1 MEGDEFSLENG
12 RKINKSQIN
21 GEILKSKLSQNDKYQ
36 KIFSLFD
43 ANNDGKLDEKEVE
56 SFFEKMKSFASKGKS
71 SVFESGEAEDFL
83 KEFKD
88 AKGKSLSDNGV
99 KVGDLFGFVA
109 DISDVGFDPV
119 KKAQTLVNKGKMNG
133 NIYSSEEIKNIAT
146 TELSQDVQDAI
157 KMFQAQ
163 KDGQGSVSDFYNL
176 LKEKF
181 GSDEAASKVY
191 AKLREEELGAVL
203 LDKAKNFELTEKDY
217 WSEKANLA
225 KELYET
231 TGDEIYNSQ
240 AQEFENK
247 ANAVKGKTVTKQIQT
262 RVQTGFKNDKIADK
276 AVSVSATYK
285 TVTKN
290 VTEIIYPLM
299 DFDKTF
305 LEERGIKYNEDAV
318 ENYDRKKAETQT
330 LVEMN
335 NTLEEVKSQIAK
347 ATAYSDSARV
357 KAPNEPNYEL
367 SQGRSTEYMMDS
379 TRVDELESGV
389 YFVYKKLFGSD
400 ENINAALK
408 RIGVDSTVSST
419 GRMSNANQAGKA
431 LVKYLENNFKAAC
444 GDKSFEQYQK
454 ETTEAYKQ
462 AYGDKNSSDIANAFI
477 QSQQEGIQNVKTAV
491 SGVGMVVM
499 LAGQFVP
506 GGNVAT
512 GMIWGGL
519 ATATLGSSA
528 VSLSEATSKK
538 GGMTQEDKSEIIKEL
553 STSVALTA
561 TGMGI
566 GKVSSAMYG
575 QLILKN
581 CPMLAS
587 KILEIGADATLS
599 AVSTAVITGELD
611 LKGEGLSQLIPIL
624 TGLLKSKGSLK
635 TYLIDDFKAT
645 SAARANKKTLSEPTN
660 KKTQD
665 SNVQEIREQELS
677 SVKESSSKKINSDEP
692 QGAVKVQEKETPAKT
707 PEEVKQELTEVM
719 KSQGYNEWNIKHL
732 LNSGKAD
739 FDIVLDLVKNPII
752 RNLKLGVESLGKINK
767 DNVGFI
773 NHIIETK
780 YYKKLGC
787 NLDFVSQ
794 TLLSVTNKNTL
805 PFVNK
810 LIDDGV
816 INAETSSGIWKVLCC
831 VEDNNTSMKYLN
843 EFYDTEKSCFLS
855 HLKFSYDP
863 YKRDLFYS
871 HFGMI
876 TDKNVDFAI
885 DLLHSRNG
893 KISNGGID
901 DDYINIV
908 KSTYKQGYSFLD
920 SNDKHALL
928 AVISKLGDTDKA
940 LFKKHGFNIDTISK
954 TLSGVKPNVKISSA
968 QQREFLVKTLSNN
981 NAKANKVF
989 KEFDFAKYGTDGLP
1003 LKYSRKDFMNN
1014 VEDILKVLP
1023 TQDKVEIL
1031 SHYGIENDNF
1041 DGLLNN
1047 RPFKDLSGYSP
1058 EFKNAAKKVQS
1069 EIDKFTTKNEV
1080 DIPDKEVKEILDGL
1094 IKGLPEFTSIVGK
1107 QQHGTHAYSVDIHM
1121 LKVLQDAMNNPAY
1134 SKLSDKSKT
1143 VLKFAAILHDVGKA
1157 AGVVDSNHFRTSAN
1171 YMSSILDKFNLPTE
1185 MKHQI
1190 IDAVDNHHWFG
1201 DFNTDKLS
1209 AQDVAAKCR
1218 RAGDLDVYKIL
1229 AKADLA
1235 NVSSTFHYRVTGTS
1249 NKAEYDAFI
1258 DKKMSEV
1265 DVEIKKM
1272 NSNAPVV
1279 FDSKILNGG
1288 KKFPTK
1294 KVVKNGVEYNVRVLN
1309 LADLPEGMPLEKYG
1323 FVPGTTKENATFGV
1337 HFSDSLKESY
1347 DVIMSDSRRLAQ
1359 AHPIFSYMLL
1369 KWGHAGRISQE
1380 GLIFNVDNSN
1390 TVIACS
1396 VNSVSGF
1403 KKNLRE
1409 HSSPFFNDGSMVANE
1424 RAKISNLIREHL
1436 SENAGVKLSRDEY
1449 AELFDKY
1456 LKSKKYITQIKEDVK
1471 IGDKVIKANDL
1482 KTAIEKAQET
1492 LFTYNKSNEVDGSF
1506 DGNNEMTTVDP
1517 VPVGL
1522 YSTKFRI
1529 EDCSPELLKMAE
1541 EEGLPIILNPAKT
1554 KAWSVGDDVKPIVS
1568 DNPSGSA
1575 MSFSKVKSKLTSFF
1589 NKSSKI
1595 SKEDAESFLKQFTL
1609 KQVGSGRVVRRFDDD
1624 DIAYLVEYVQK
1635 YPKEVYSLA
1644 NELTL
1649 NEHGDSVPRFSFFSI
1664 SILAPVMN
1672 KHPKKVST
1680 LLGMTKENENGLV
1693 VPKYSAKEIENII
1706 LSKTYNKVI
1715 K

>member
-1 MEGDEFSLENG
+1 MAGDEFSLENG

-43 ANNDGKLDEKEVE
+43 ANNDGKLDDKEVE
-56 SFFEKMKSFASKGKS
+56 SFFEKMKSYASKGKS
-71 SVFESGEAEDFL
+71 SVFESGEAEEFL

-203 LDKAKNFELTEKDY
+203 LDKAKNFTLTEKDY

-240 AQEFENK
+240 AQEFENR

-262 RVQTGFKNDKIADK
+262 RVQTGFKNDKVADK
-276 AVSVSATYK
+276 AVSASATYK

-290 VTEIIYPLM
+290 VTETIYPLM

-305 LEERGIKYNEDAV
+305 LEERSVKYNEDAV

-408 RIGVDSTVSST
+408 RIGVDATVSST

-444 GDKSFEQYQK
+444 GDKTFEQHQK

-528 VSLSEATSKK
+528 VSLSEATTKK

-561 TGMGI
+561 TGMGV

-665 SNVQEIREQELS
+665 SDVQEIKEQELS
-677 SVKESSSKKINSDEP
+677 NVKESSSKKINSDEP
-692 QGAVKVQEKETPAKT
+692 QGALKVQEKETPAKT

-719 KSQGYNEWNIKHL
+719 KSQGYEEWNIKHL

-739 FDIVLDLVKNPII
+739 LNIVLDLVKNPKF
-752 RNLKLGVESLGKINK
+752 NKLKLMSVTLEKINK
-767 DNVGFI
+767 ENVEFI
-773 NHIIETK
+773 NKLIETK
-780 YYKKLGC
+780 YYKKLGK
-787 NLDFVSQ
+787 Q
-794 TLLSVTNKNTL
+794 TDYVTSTTLSVTNKNTISL
-805 PFVNK
+805 INK
-810 LIDDGV
+810 MVDDGTLT
-816 INAETSSGIWKVLCC
+816 A
-831 VEDNNTSMKYLN
+831 DNNTDIWKIVGTATNNNASMKYIS
-843 EFYDTEKSCFLS
+843 EFYDTEKDFFLS
-855 HLKFSYDP
+855 HMGFSVDYQLKELYA
-863 YKRDLFYS
+863 S
-871 HFGMI
+871 HFTNI

-885 DLLHSRNG
+885 ELLHSRRG
-893 KISNGGID
+893 KLNDSNL
-901 DDYINIV
+901 DDYINII
-908 KSTYKQGYSFLD
+908 KSIDKQGYSFLD
-920 SNDKHALL
+920 ANDKHTLL

-1014 VEDILKVLP
+1014 VEDILNDLP
-1023 TQDKVEIL
+1023 TQDRVEIL

-1047 RPFKDLSGYSP
+1047 RPFEDLSGYSP

-1157 AGVVDSNHFRTSAN
+1157 AGVVDSNHFRTSAI

-1209 AQDVAAKCR
+1209 AQDVAVKCR
-1218 RAGDLDVYKIL
+1218 RSGDLEVYKIL

-1294 KVVKNGVEYNVRVLN
+1294 KVVKDGVEYNVRVLN

-1323 FVPGTTKENATFGV
+1323 FVSGTTKENATFGV
-1337 HFSDSLKESY
+1337 HFSDSPRESY
-1347 DVIMSDSRRLAQ
+1347 DVITSDTRRLAQ
-1359 AHPIFSYMLL
+1359 GHPIFSYMLL

-1390 TVIACS
+1390 TVIASS

-1554 KAWSVGDDVKPIVS
+1554 KAWSVGNDVKPIVS

>member
-1 MEGDEFSLENG
+1 MAGDEFSLENG

-21 GEILKSKLSQNDKYQ
+21 GEVLKSKLSQNDKYQ

-43 ANNDGKLDEKEVE
+43 ANNDGKLDDKEVE
-56 SFFEKMKSFASKGKS
+56 SFFEKMKSYASKGKS
-71 SVFESGEAEDFL
+71 SVFENGEAEEFL

-217 WSEKANLA
+217 WNEKANLA

-240 AQEFENK
+240 AQEFENR

-262 RVQTGFKNDKIADK
+262 RVQTGFKNDKVADK

-290 VTEIIYPLM
+290 VTETIYPPM
-299 DFDKTF
+299 TF
-305 LEERGIKYNEDAV
+305 EDVFKEERGVAYNEDAV

-357 KAPNEPNYEL
+357 KTPNEPNYEL

-408 RIGVDSTVSST
+408 RIGVDATVSST

-444 GDKSFEQYQK
+444 GDKTFEQHQK

-561 TGMGI
+561 TGMGV

-635 TYLIDDFKAT
+635 TYLMDDFKAT
-645 SAARANKKTLSEPTN
+645 SAARANKKTLSEPRN

-665 SNVQEIREQELS
+665 SNVQEFKEHELS
-677 SVKESSSKKINSDEP
+677 SVKESSSQKINSDEP
-692 QGAVKVQEKETPAKT
+692 QGTVKVQEKETPAKT

-719 KSQGYNEWNIKHL
+719 KSQGYEEWNIQSL
-732 LNSGKAD
+732 INSDNPDLN
-739 FDIVLDLVKNPII
+739 IVLDLVKNPKF
-752 RNLKLGVESLGKINK
+752 NKLKLRSVTLEKINK
-767 DNVGFI
+767 ENVEFI
-773 NHIIETK
+773 NKLLETK
-780 YYKKLGC
+780 YYKKLGKHT
-787 NLDFVSQ
+787 DYVTS
-794 TLLSVTNKNTL
+794 TILSVTNKNTISFL
-805 PFVNK
+805 NK
-810 LIDDGV
+810 MVDDGTLT
-816 INAETSSGIWKVLCC
+816 A
-831 VEDNNTSMKYLN
+831 DNNTDIWKIVGTATNNKASMKYIR
-843 EFYDTEKSCFLS
+843 EFYDTEKDFFLS
-855 HLKFSYDP
+855 HMGFSVDYQLKELYA
-863 YKRDLFYS
+863 S
-871 HFGMI
+871 HFTHI

-885 DLLHSRNG
+885 ELLHSRRG
-893 KISNGGID
+893 KLNDSNL
-901 DDYINIV
+901 DDYINII
-908 KSTYKQGYSFLD
+908 KSTDKQGYSFLD
-920 SNDKHALL
+920 ANDKHMLL
-928 AVISKLGDTDKA
+928 SVIAKMSDTDKV
-940 LFKKHGFNIDTISK
+940 LLKKHGFNIDTISK

-968 QQREFLVKTLSNN
+968 QQREFLVTTLSNN

-1014 VEDILKVLP
+1014 VEDILKDLP
-1023 TQDKVEIL
+1023 TQDRVEIL

-1047 RPFKDLSGYSP
+1047 RPFEDLSGYSP
-1058 EFKNAAKKVQS
+1058 EFINAAKKVQS

-1107 QQHGTHAYSVDIHM
+1107 QQHRTHAYSVDIHM

-1218 RAGDLDVYKIL
+1218 RSGDLDVYKIL

-1309 LADLPEGMPLEKYG
+1309 LADLPDGMSLEKYG
-1323 FVPGTTKENATFGV
+1323 FVSGTTKENATFGV

-1359 AHPIFSYMLL
+1359 GHPIFSYMLL

-1390 TVIACS
+1390 TVIASS

-1456 LKSKKYITQIKEDVK
+1456 LKTKKHISQIKEDVK

-1482 KTAIEKAQET
+1482 KTAIEKAKET

-1680 LLGMTKENENGLV
+1680 LLRMTKENENGLV

>member
-1 MEGDEFSLENG
+1 MAGDEFSLENG

-56 SFFEKMKSFASKGKS
+56 SFFEKMKSYASKGKS
-71 SVFESGEAEDFL
+71 SVFESGEAEEFL

-163 KDGQGSVSDFYNL
+163 KDGQGNVSNFYNL

-203 LDKAKNFELTEKDY
+203 LDKAKNLELTEKDY

-225 KELYET
+225 KELYKT
-231 TGDEIYNSQ
+231 TGDEQYNSQ
-240 AQEFENK
+240 AQEFENR

-262 RVQTGFKNDKIADK
+262 RVQTGLKNDKVADK
-276 AVSVSATYK
+276 AVSASATYK

-290 VTEIIYPLM
+290 VTETIYPLM

-305 LEERGIKYNEDAV
+305 LEERGVKYNEDAV

-408 RIGVDSTVSST
+408 RIGVDATVSST

-444 GDKSFEQYQK
+444 GDKTFEQHQK

-599 AVSTAVITGELD
+599 AVSTSVITGELD

-665 SNVQEIREQELS
+665 SNVQEIKEQELS
-677 SVKESSSKKINSDEP
+677 SIKESSSKKINSDEP

-719 KSQGYNEWNIKHL
+719 KSQGYEEWNIQSL
-732 LNSGKAD
+732 INSDNPDLN
-739 FDIVLDLVKNPII
+739 IVLDLVKNPKF
-752 RNLKLGVESLGKINK
+752 NKLKLRSVTLEKINK
-767 DNVGFI
+767 ENVEFI
-773 NHIIETK
+773 NKLLETK
-780 YYKKLGC
+780 YYKKLGKHT
-787 NLDFVSQ
+787 DYVTS
-794 TLLSVTNKNTL
+794 TILSVTNKNTISFL
-805 PFVNK
+805 NK
-810 LIDDGV
+810 MVDDGTLT
-816 INAETSSGIWKVLCC
+816 A
-831 VEDNNTSMKYLN
+831 DNNTDIWKIVGTATNNKASMKYIR
-843 EFYDTEKSCFLS
+843 EFYDTEKDFFLS
-855 HLKFSYDP
+855 HMGFSVDYQLKELYA
-863 YKRDLFYS
+863 S
-871 HFGMI
+871 HFTHI

-885 DLLHSRNG
+885 ELLHSRRG
-893 KISNGGID
+893 KLNDSNL
-901 DDYINIV
+901 DDYINII
-908 KSTYKQGYSFLD
+908 KSTDKQGYSSLD

-928 AVISKLGDTDKA
+928 SVIAKMSDADKA
-940 LFKKHGFNIDTISK
+940 LLKKHGFNIDTISK

-1014 VEDILKVLP
+1014 VEDILNDLP
-1023 TQDKVEIL
+1023 TQDRVEIL

-1047 RPFKDLSGYSP
+1047 RPFEDLSGYSP
-1058 EFKNAAKKVQS
+1058 EFINAAKKVQS

-1107 QQHGTHAYSVDIHM
+1107 QQHRTHAYSVDIHM

-1218 RAGDLDVYKIL
+1218 RSGDLDVYKIL

-1258 DKKMSEV
+1258 DKRMSEV

-1294 KVVKNGVEYNVRVLN
+1294 KVVKDGVEYNVRVLN

-1323 FVPGTTKENATFGV
+1323 FVSGTTKENATFGV

-1359 AHPIFSYMLL
+1359 GHPIFSYMLL

-1390 TVIACS
+1390 TVIASS

-1409 HSSPFFNDGSMVANE
+1409 HSSPFFNDGSMVTNE
-1424 RAKISNLIREHL
+1424 RAKISNLIRKHL

-1575 MSFSKVKSKLTSFF
+1575 ISFSRVKSKLTSFF

>member
-1 MEGDEFSLENG
+1 MAGDEFSLENG

-43 ANNDGKLDEKEVE
+43 ANNDGKLDDKEVE

-71 SVFESGEAEDFL
+71 SVFESGEAEEFL

-203 LDKAKNFELTEKDY
+203 LDKAKNFDLTEKDY

-225 KELYET
+225 KELYKT
-231 TGDEIYNSQ
+231 TGDEQYNAQ
-240 AQEFENK
+240 AQEFERR
-247 ANAVKGKTVTKQIQT
+247 ANSVQGKTVTRQIRT
-262 RVQTGFKNDKIADK
+262 RVQTGFKNDKVADK

-290 VTEIIYPLM
+290 VTETIYPPM
-299 DFDKTF
+299 TF
-305 LEERGIKYNEDAV
+305 EDVFKEERGVAYNEDAV

-335 NTLEEVKSQIAK
+335 NTLEEVKSQIAQ

-357 KAPNEPNYEL
+357 KVPNEPNYEL

-408 RIGVDSTVSST
+408 RIGVDATVSST

-444 GDKSFEQYQK
+444 GDKTFEQHQK

-477 QSQQEGIQNVKTAV
+477 QSQQEGVQGVKTATNV
-491 SGVGMVVM
+491 AGMVLM
-499 LAGQFVP
+499 IAGQFVP

-512 GMIWGGL
+512 GMIWGGV
-519 ATATLGSSA
+519 ATAALGSSA
-528 VSLSEATSKK
+528 ISATEASTKQ
-538 GGMTQEDKSEIIKEL
+538 GGMTEEDKSEIIKEL
-553 STSVALTA
+553 STSIALTA
-561 TGMGI
+561 TGMGV

-581 CPMLAS
+581 CPMLAA
-587 KILEIGADATLS
+587 KVLEVGADATLS

-645 SAARANKKTLSEPTN
+645 SAARTNKKTLSEPAN

-665 SNVQEIREQELS
+665 SNVQEIKEQELS
-677 SVKESSSKKINSDEP
+677 SIKESSSKKINSDEP
-692 QGAVKVQEKETPAKT
+692 QGALKVQEKETPAKT

-719 KSQGYNEWNIKHL
+719 KSQGYEEWNIKHL

-739 FDIVLDLVKNPII
+739 FDIVLDLVKNPKF
-752 RNLKLGVESLGKINK
+752 NKLKLKSITLEKINK
-767 DNVGFI
+767 ENVEFI
-773 NHIIETK
+773 NKLIETK
-780 YYKKLGC
+780 YYKKLGKHT
-787 NLDFVSQ
+787 DYVTS
-794 TLLSVTNKNTL
+794 TILSVTNKNTISL
-805 PFVNK
+805 INK
-810 LIDDGV
+810 MVDDGTLT
-816 INAETSSGIWKVLCC
+816 A
-831 VEDNNTSMKYLN
+831 DNNTDIWKIVGTATNNNASMKYIS
-843 EFYDTEKSCFLS
+843 EFYDTEKDFFLS
-855 HLKFSYDP
+855 HMGFSVDYQLKELYA
-863 YKRDLFYS
+863 S
-871 HFGMI
+871 HFTNI

-885 DLLHSRNG
+885 ELLHSRRG
-893 KISNGGID
+893 KLNDSNL
-901 DDYINIV
+901 DDYINII
-908 KSTYKQGYSFLD
+908 KSIDKQGYSFLD
-920 SNDKHALL
+920 ANDKHTLL
-928 AVISKLGDTDKA
+928 SVIAKMSDTDKA
-940 LFKKHGFNIDTISK
+940 LLKTHGFNIDTISK

-968 QQREFLVKTLSNN
+968 QQREFLVTTLSNN

-1014 VEDILKVLP
+1014 VEDILNDLP
-1023 TQDKVEIL
+1023 TQDRVEIL

-1047 RPFKDLSGYSP
+1047 RPFEDLSGYSP

-1107 QQHGTHAYSVDIHM
+1107 QQHRTHAYSVDIHM

-1218 RAGDLDVYKIL
+1218 RSGDLEVYKIL

-1235 NVSSTFHYRVTGTS
+1235 NVSSTFHYRITGTS

-1294 KVVKNGVEYNVRVLN
+1294 KVVKDGVEYNVRVLN

-1323 FVPGTTKENATFGV
+1323 FVSGTTKENATFGV

-1359 AHPIFSYMLL
+1359 GHPIFSYMLL

-1390 TVIACS
+1390 TVIASS

-1449 AELFDKY
+1449 AEMFDKY

-1482 KTAIEKAQET
+1482 KAAIEKAQET

-1575 MSFSKVKSKLTSFF
+1575 KSFSKVKSKLTSFF

>member
-1 MEGDEFSLENG
+1 MAGDEFSLENG

-43 ANNDGKLDEKEVE
+43 ANNDGKLDDKEVE
-56 SFFEKMKSFASKGKS
+56 SFFEKMKSYASKGKS
-71 SVFESGEAEDFL
+71 SVFENGEAEEFL

-191 AKLREEELGAVL
+191 AKLCEEKLGASFL
-203 LDKAKNFELTEKDY
+203 YRAKNFELTEKDY

-225 KELYET
+225 KELYKT
-231 TGDEIYNSQ
+231 TGDEQYNAQ
-240 AQEFENK
+240 AQEFERR
-247 ANAVKGKTVTKQIQT
+247 ANSVQGKTVTRQIRT
-262 RVQTGFKNDKIADK
+262 RVQTGFKNDKVADK

-290 VTEIIYPLM
+290 VTETIYPLM

-305 LEERGIKYNEDAV
+305 LEERGVKYNEDAV

-444 GDKSFEQYQK
+444 GDKTFEQHQK

-477 QSQQEGIQNVKTAV
+477 QSQQEGVQGVKTATNV
-491 SGVGMVVM
+491 AGMVLM
-499 LAGQFVP
+499 IAGQFVP

-538 GGMTQEDKSEIIKEL
+538 GGMTEEDKSEIIKEL
-553 STSVALTA
+553 STSIALTA
-561 TGMGI
+561 TGMGV

-581 CPMLAS
+581 CPMLAA
-587 KILEIGADATLS
+587 KVLEVGADATLS

-665 SNVQEIREQELS
+665 SNVQEIKEQELS
-677 SVKESSSKKINSDEP
+677 SIKESSSKKINSDEP

-719 KSQGYNEWNIKHL
+719 KSQGYEEWNIKHL

-752 RNLKLGVESLGKINK
+752 RKLKLGVESLGKINK

-780 YYKKLGC
+780 YYKKLGKHT
-787 NLDFVSQ
+787 DYVTS
-794 TLLSVTNKNTL
+794 TILSVTNKNTISL
-805 PFVNK
+805 INK
-810 LIDDGV
+810 MVDDGTLT
-816 INAETSSGIWKVLCC
+816 A
-831 VEDNNTSMKYLN
+831 DNNTDIWKIVGTATNNNASMKYIS
-843 EFYDTEKSCFLS
+843 EFYDTEKDFFLS
-855 HLKFSYDP
+855 HMGFSVDYQLKELYA
-863 YKRDLFYS
+863 S
-871 HFGMI
+871 HFTNI

-885 DLLHSRNG
+885 ELLHSRRG
-893 KISNGGID
+893 KLNDSNL
-901 DDYINIV
+901 DDYINII
-908 KSTYKQGYSFLD
+908 KSTDKQGYSFLD
-920 SNDKHALL
+920 ANDKHTLL
-928 AVISKLGDTDKA
+928 SVIAKMSDTDKA
-940 LFKKHGFNIDTISK
+940 LLKKHGFNIDTISK

-968 QQREFLVKTLSNN
+968 QQREFLVTTLSNN

-1014 VEDILKVLP
+1014 VEDILNDLP
-1023 TQDKVEIL
+1023 TQDKAEIL

-1047 RPFKDLSGYSP
+1047 RPFEDLSGYSP

-1107 QQHGTHAYSVDIHM
+1107 QQHRTHAYSVDIHM

-1209 AQDVAAKCR
+1209 AQDVAVKCR
-1218 RAGDLDVYKIL
+1218 RSGDLEVYKIL

-1294 KVVKNGVEYNVRVLN
+1294 KVVKDGVEYNVRVLN

-1337 HFSDSLKESY
+1337 HFPDSLKESY

-1359 AHPIFSYMLL
+1359 GHPIFSYMLL

-1390 TVIACS
+1390 TVIASS

-1403 KKNLRE
+1403 KKNLRD

-1424 RAKISNLIREHL
+1424 RAKISTLIIEHL

-1456 LKSKKYITQIKEDVK
+1456 LKSKKYISQIKEDVK

-1664 SILAPVMN
+1664 SILALVMN

>member
-1 MEGDEFSLENG
+1 MAGDEFSLENG

-43 ANNDGKLDEKEVE
+43 ANNDGKLDDKEVE
-56 SFFEKMKSFASKGKS
+56 SFFEKMKSYASKGKS
-71 SVFESGEAEDFL
+71 SVFESGEAEEFL

-191 AKLREEELGAVL
+191 AKLCEEKLGASFL
-203 LDKAKNFELTEKDY
+203 YRAKNFELTEKDY

-225 KELYET
+225 KELYKT
-231 TGDEIYNSQ
+231 TGDEQYNAQ
-240 AQEFENK
+240 AQEFERR
-247 ANAVKGKTVTKQIQT
+247 ANSVQGKTVTRQIRT
-262 RVQTGFKNDKIADK
+262 RVQTGFKNDKVADK

-290 VTEIIYPLM
+290 VTETIYPLM

-305 LEERGIKYNEDAV
+305 LEERGVKYNEDAV

-444 GDKSFEQYQK
+444 GDKTFEQHQK

-477 QSQQEGIQNVKTAV
+477 QSQQEGVQGVKTATNV
-491 SGVGMVVM
+491 AGMVLM
-499 LAGQFVP
+499 IAGQFVP

-538 GGMTQEDKSEIIKEL
+538 GGMTEEDKSEIIKEL
-553 STSVALTA
+553 STSIALTA
-561 TGMGI
+561 TGMGV

-581 CPMLAS
+581 CPMLAA
-587 KILEIGADATLS
+587 KVLEVGADATLS

-645 SAARANKKTLSEPTN
+645 SAARTNKKTLSEPTN

-665 SNVQEIREQELS
+665 SKVQEIKEQELS

-719 KSQGYNEWNIKHL
+719 KSQGYEEWNIQSL
-732 LNSGKAD
+732 INSDNPDLN
-739 FDIVLDLVKNPII
+739 IVLDLVKNPKF
-752 RNLKLGVESLGKINK
+752 NKLKLRSVTLEKINK
-767 DNVGFI
+767 ENVEFI
-773 NHIIETK
+773 NKLLETK
-780 YYKKLGC
+780 YYKKLGKHT
-787 NLDFVSQ
+787 DYVTS
-794 TLLSVTNKNTL
+794 TILSVTNKNTISFL
-805 PFVNK
+805 NK
-810 LIDDGV
+810 MVDDGTLT
-816 INAETSSGIWKVLCC
+816 A
-831 VEDNNTSMKYLN
+831 DNNTDIWKIVGTATNNKASMKYIR
-843 EFYDTEKSCFLS
+843 EFYDTEKDFFLS
-855 HLKFSYDP
+855 HMGFSVDYQLKELYA
-863 YKRDLFYS
+863 S
-871 HFGMI
+871 HFTHI

-885 DLLHSRNG
+885 ELLHSRRG
-893 KISNGGID
+893 KLNDSNL
-901 DDYINIV
+901 DDYINII
-908 KSTYKQGYSFLD
+908 KSTDKQGYSFLD
-920 SNDKHALL
+920 ANDKHTLL
-928 AVISKLGDTDKA
+928 SVIAKMSDTDKA
-940 LFKKHGFNIDTISK
+940 LLKKHGFNIDTISK

-968 QQREFLVKTLSNN
+968 QQREFLVTTLSNN

-1014 VEDILKVLP
+1014 VEDILNDLP
-1023 TQDKVEIL
+1023 TQDKAEIL

-1047 RPFKDLSGYSP
+1047 RPFEDLSGYSP

-1171 YMSSILDKFNLPTE
+1171 YVSSILDKFNFPIE

-1218 RAGDLDVYKIL
+1218 RSGDLDVYKIL

-1235 NVSSTFHYRVTGTS
+1235 NVSSTFHYRITGTS

-1258 DKKMSEV
+1258 DKKMAEV

-1309 LADLPEGMPLEKYG
+1309 LADLPDGMPLEKYG
-1323 FVPGTTKENATFGV
+1323 FVSGTTKENATFGV

-1347 DVIMSDSRRLAQ
+1347 DVIMSDTRRLAQ
-1359 AHPIFSYMLL
+1359 GHPIFSYMLL

-1390 TVIACS
+1390 TVIASS

-1403 KKNLRE
+1403 KKNLRD

-1456 LKSKKYITQIKEDVK
+1456 LKSKKYISQIKEDVK

-1482 KTAIEKAQET
+1482 KTAIEKAKET

-1575 MSFSKVKSKLTSFF
+1575 ISFSKVKSKLTSFF

-1635 YPKEVYSLA
+1635 YPKEVYALA

>member
-1 MEGDEFSLENG
+1 MAGDEFSLENG

-21 GEILKSKLSQNDKYQ
+21 GEILKSNLSQNDKYQ

-43 ANNDGKLDEKEVE
+43 ANNDGKLDDKEVE

-71 SVFESGEAEDFL
+71 SVFENGEAEEFL

-217 WSEKANLA
+217 WNEKANLA

-240 AQEFENK
+240 AQEFENR

-262 RVQTGFKNDKIADK
+262 RVQTGFKNDKVADK
-276 AVSVSATYK
+276 AVSASATYK

-290 VTEIIYPLM
+290 VTETIYPLM

-305 LEERGIKYNEDAV
+305 LEERGVKYNEDAV

-335 NTLEEVKSQIAK
+335 NTLEEVKSQIAQ

-444 GDKSFEQYQK
+444 GDKTFEQHQK

-462 AYGDKNSSDIANAFI
+462 AYGDKNSTDIANAFI
-477 QSQQEGIQNVKTAV
+477 QSQQEGVQGVKTATNV
-491 SGVGMVVM
+491 AGMVLM
-499 LAGQFVP
+499 IAGQFVP

-645 SAARANKKTLSEPTN
+645 SAARTNKKTLSEPTN

-665 SNVQEIREQELS
+665 SNVQEIKEQELS

-692 QGAVKVQEKETPAKT
+692 QGALKVQEKETPAKT

-719 KSQGYNEWNIKHL
+719 KSQGYEEWNIQRL
-732 LNSGKAD
+732 INSDNPDLN
-739 FDIVLDLVKNPII
+739 IVLDLVKNPKF
-752 RNLKLGVESLGKINK
+752 NKLKLMSVTLEKINK
-767 DNVGFI
+767 ENVEFI
-773 NHIIETK
+773 NKLIETK
-780 YYKKLGC
+780 YYKKLGKHT
-787 NLDFVSQ
+787 DYVTS
-794 TLLSVTNKNTL
+794 TILSVTNKNTISL
-805 PFVNK
+805 INK
-810 LIDDGV
+810 MVDDGTLT
-816 INAETSSGIWKVLCC
+816 A
-831 VEDNNTSMKYLN
+831 DNNTDIWKIVGTATNNNASMKYIS
-843 EFYDTEKSCFLS
+843 EFYDTEKDFFLS
-855 HLKFSYDP
+855 HMGFSVDYQLKELYA
-863 YKRDLFYS
+863 S
-871 HFGMI
+871 HFTHI

-885 DLLHSRNG
+885 ELLHSRRG
-893 KISNGGID
+893 KLNDSNL
-901 DDYINIV
+901 DDYINII
-908 KSTYKQGYSFLD
+908 KSIDKQGYSFLD

-928 AVISKLGDTDKA
+928 AVISKLSDTDKA
-940 LFKKHGFNIDTISK
+940 LLKKHGFNIDTIFK

-1003 LKYSRKDFMNN
+1003 LKYSRNDFMNN
-1014 VEDILKVLP
+1014 VEDILNDLP
-1023 TQDKVEIL
+1023 TQDRVEIL

-1047 RPFKDLSGYSP
+1047 RPFEDLSGYSP

-1107 QQHGTHAYSVDIHM
+1107 QQHRTHAYSVDIHM

-1209 AQDVAAKCR
+1209 AQDVAVKCR
-1218 RAGDLDVYKIL
+1218 RSGDLEVYKIL

-1235 NVSSTFHYRVTGTS
+1235 NVSSTFHYRITGTS

-1294 KVVKNGVEYNVRVLN
+1294 KVVKDGVEYNVRVLN

-1323 FVPGTTKENATFGV
+1323 FVSGTTKENATFGV

-1359 AHPIFSYMLL
+1359 GHPIFSYMLL

-1390 TVIACS
+1390 TVIASS

>member
-1 MEGDEFSLENG
+1 MAGDEFSLENG

-43 ANNDGKLDEKEVE
+43 ANNDGKLDDKEVE

-71 SVFESGEAEDFL
+71 SVFESGEAEEFL

-217 WSEKANLA
+217 WNEKANLA

-240 AQEFENK
+240 SQEFENR

-262 RVQTGFKNDKIADK
+262 RVQTGFKNDKVADK
-276 AVSVSATYK
+276 AVSASATYK

-290 VTEIIYPLM
+290 VTETIYPLM

-305 LEERGIKYNEDAV
+305 LEERGVKYNEDAV

-347 ATAYSDSARV
+347 VTAYSDSARV
-357 KAPNEPNYEL
+357 KVPNEPNYEL

-408 RIGVDSTVSST
+408 RIGVDATVSST

-444 GDKSFEQYQK
+444 GDKTFEQHQK

-645 SAARANKKTLSEPTN
+645 SAARTNKKTLSEPTN

-665 SNVQEIREQELS
+665 SNVQEIKEQELS

-719 KSQGYNEWNIKHL
+719 KSQGYEEWNIKHL

-739 FDIVLDLVKNPII
+739 LNIVLDLVKNPKF
-752 RNLKLGVESLGKINK
+752 NKLKLMSVTLEKINK
-767 DNVGFI
+767 ENVEFI
-773 NHIIETK
+773 NKLIETK
-780 YYKKLGC
+780 YYKKLGKHT
-787 NLDFVSQ
+787 DYVTS
-794 TLLSVTNKNTL
+794 TILSVTNKNTISL
-805 PFVNK
+805 INK
-810 LIDDGV
+810 MVDDGTLT
-816 INAETSSGIWKVLCC
+816 A
-831 VEDNNTSMKYLN
+831 DNNTDIWKIVGTATNNNASMKYIS
-843 EFYDTEKSCFLS
+843 EFYDTEKDFFLS
-855 HLKFSYDP
+855 HMGFSVDYQLKELYA
-863 YKRDLFYS
+863 S
-871 HFGMI
+871 HFTNI

-885 DLLHSRNG
+885 ELLHSRHG
-893 KISNGGID
+893 KLNDSNL
-901 DDYINIV
+901 DDYINII
-908 KSTYKQGYSFLD
+908 KSIDKQGYSFLD
-920 SNDKHALL
+920 ANDKHTLL
-928 AVISKLGDTDKA
+928 SVIAKMSDTDKA
-940 LFKKHGFNIDTISK
+940 LLKTHGFNIDTISK
-954 TLSGVKPNVKISSA
+954 TLSGGKPNVKISSA
-968 QQREFLVKTLSNN
+968 QQREFLVTTLSNN

-1014 VEDILKVLP
+1014 VEDILNDLP
-1023 TQDKVEIL
+1023 TQDRVEIL

-1047 RPFKDLSGYSP
+1047 RPFEDLSGYSP

-1107 QQHGTHAYSVDIHM
+1107 QQHRTHAYSVDIHM
-1121 LKVLQDAMNNPAY
+1121 LKVLQDAMNSPAY

-1218 RAGDLDVYKIL
+1218 RSGDLDVYKIL

-1294 KVVKNGVEYNVRVLN
+1294 KVVKDSVEYNVRVLN

-1359 AHPIFSYMLL
+1359 GHPIFSYMLL

-1390 TVIACS
+1390 TVIASS

-1424 RAKISNLIREHL
+1424 RAKISNLIMEHL

-1482 KTAIEKAQET
+1482 KAAIEKAQET

-1575 MSFSKVKSKLTSFF
+1575 MSFSKVKSKLTSFV

-1595 SKEDAESFLKQFTL
+1595 SKEDAERFLKQFTL

>member
-1 MEGDEFSLENG
+1 MAGDEFSLENG

-43 ANNDGKLDEKEVE
+43 ANNDGKLDDKEVE
-56 SFFEKMKSFASKGKS
+56 SFFEKMKSYASKGKS
-71 SVFESGEAEDFL
+71 SVFESGEAEEFL

-176 LKEKF
+176 LKEKL
-181 GSDEAASKVY
+181 GSDESASKVY
-191 AKLREEELGAVL
+191 AKLCEEKLGASFL
-203 LDKAKNFELTEKDY
+203 YRAKNFELTEKDY
-217 WSEKANLA
+217 WAEKANLA
-225 KELYET
+225 KELYKT
-231 TGDEIYNSQ
+231 TGDEQYNAQ
-240 AQEFENK
+240 AQEFERR
-247 ANAVKGKTVTKQIQT
+247 ANSVQGKTVTRQIRT
-262 RVQTGFKNDKIADK
+262 RVQTGFKNDKVADK

-290 VTEIIYPLM
+290 VTETIYPPM
-299 DFDKTF
+299 TF
-305 LEERGIKYNEDAV
+305 EDVFKEERGIAYNEDAV

-335 NTLEEVKSQIAK
+335 NTLEEVKSQIAQ

-357 KAPNEPNYEL
+357 KSPNEPNYEL

-444 GDKSFEQYQK
+444 GDKTFEQHQK

-477 QSQQEGIQNVKTAV
+477 QSQQEGVQGVKTATNV
-491 SGVGMVVM
+491 AGMVLM
-499 LAGQFVP
+499 IAGQFVP

-561 TGMGI
+561 TGMGV

-635 TYLIDDFKAT
+635 TYLMDDFKAT
-645 SAARANKKTLSEPTN
+645 SAARANKKDLSEPTN

-665 SNVQEIREQELS
+665 SNVQEIKERELS

-719 KSQGYNEWNIKHL
+719 KSQGYEEWNIQSL
-732 LNSGKAD
+732 INSDNPDLN
-739 FDIVLDLVKNPII
+739 IVLDLVKNPKF
-752 RNLKLGVESLGKINK
+752 NKLKLRSVTLEKINK
-767 DNVGFI
+767 ENVEFI
-773 NHIIETK
+773 NKLLETK
-780 YYKKLGC
+780 YYKKLGKHT
-787 NLDFVSQ
+787 DYVTS
-794 TLLSVTNKNTL
+794 TILSVTNKNTISFL
-805 PFVNK
+805 NK
-810 LIDDGV
+810 MVDDGTLT
-816 INAETSSGIWKVLCC
+816 A
-831 VEDNNTSMKYLN
+831 DNNTDIWKIVGTATNNKASMKYIR
-843 EFYDTEKSCFLS
+843 EFYDTEKDFFLS
-855 HLKFSYDP
+855 HMGFSVDYQLKELYA
-863 YKRDLFYS
+863 S
-871 HFGMI
+871 HFTHI

-885 DLLHSRNG
+885 ELLHSRRG
-893 KISNGGID
+893 KLNDSNL
-901 DDYINIV
+901 DDYINII
-908 KSTYKQGYSFLD
+908 KSTDKQGYSFLD

-928 AVISKLGDTDKA
+928 AVISRMSDTDKV
-940 LFKKHGFNIDTISK
+940 LLKKHGFNIDTISK

-1003 LKYSRKDFMNN
+1003 LKYSRKDFMHN
-1014 VEDILKVLP
+1014 VEYILKDLP
-1023 TQDKVEIL
+1023 TQDRVEIL

-1047 RPFKDLSGYSP
+1047 RPFEDLSGYSP
-1058 EFKNAAKKVQS
+1058 EFINAAKKVQS

-1107 QQHGTHAYSVDIHM
+1107 QQHRTHAYSVDIHM

-1218 RAGDLDVYKIL
+1218 RSGDLDVYKIL

-1309 LADLPEGMPLEKYG
+1309 LADLPDGMPLEKYG
-1323 FVPGTTKENATFGV
+1323 FVSGTTKENATFGV

-1359 AHPIFSYMLL
+1359 GHPIFSYMLL
-1369 KWGHAGRISQE
+1369 KWGHAGRSFND
-1380 GLIFNVDNSN
+1380 GLIFDIDNSN
-1390 TVIACS
+1390 LVVAAPR
-1396 VNSVSGF
+1396 NSVTGF
-1403 KKNLRE
+1403 KKNLLEDSSSLFDE
-1409 HSSPFFNDGSMVANE
+1409 HYDTRVGVSYSIL
-1424 RAKISNLIREHL
+1424 KHL
-1436 SENAGVKLSRDEY
+1436 KENAGVSLTRDEY
-1449 AELFDKY
+1449 AVLFDKY
-1456 LKSKKYITQIKEDVK
+1456 LKTKKHFSQINKNIR
-1471 IGDKVIKANDL
+1471 IGDKVIKAEDL
-1482 KTAIEKAQET
+1482 KAAINDAQQS
-1492 LFTYNKSNEVDGSF
+1492 LFVNNKSNEIDGTYG
-1506 DGNNEMTTVDP
+1506 DNNELTTIDP
-1517 VPVGL
+1517 VPTGI
-1522 YSTKFRI
+1522 YSAKLRI
-1529 EDCSPELLKMAE
+1529 EDCSAELLKFAE
-1541 EEGLPIILNPAKT
+1541 EKGLPIILNPAK
-1554 KAWSVGDDVKPIVS
+1554 KEWVAGEAAKPI
-1568 DNPSGSA
+1568 NTGS
-1575 MSFSKVKSKLTSFF
+1575 
-1589 NKSSKI
+1589 SSKI
-1595 SKEDAESFLKQFTL
+1595 LPSFLTSSKVSEQDAIDFLKQFTI
-1609 KQVGSGRVVRRFDDD
+1609 KEVGTDHVVQRFPLDYKNL
-1624 DIAYLVEYVQK
+1624 IESVQK
-1635 YPKEVYSLA
+1635 YPNEVYSLA
-1644 NELTL
+1644 NEMVIVRNGNQT
-1649 NEHGDSVPRFSFFSI
+1649 PRFDGYDI
-1664 SILAPVMN
+1664 ELLAPNM
-1672 KHPKKVST
+1672 KKYPKRMEK
-1680 LLGMTKENENGLV
+1680 LLRMTKVDENGAV
-1693 VPKYSAKEIENII
+1693 VPKYSRSDINFIIKNPKLYKEALEG
-1706 LSKTYNKVI
+1706 KR
-1715 K
+1715 

>member
-1 MEGDEFSLENG
+1 MAGDEFSLENG

-43 ANNDGKLDEKEVE
+43 ANNDGKLDDKEVE

-71 SVFESGEAEDFL
+71 SVFESGEAEEFL

-191 AKLREEELGAVL
+191 AKLCEEKLGASFL
-203 LDKAKNFELTEKDY
+203 YRAKNFELTEKDY

-225 KELYET
+225 KELYKT
-231 TGDEIYNSQ
+231 TGDEQYNAQ
-240 AQEFENK
+240 AQEFERR
-247 ANAVKGKTVTKQIQT
+247 ANSVQGKTVTRQIRT
-262 RVQTGFKNDKIADK
+262 RVQTGFKNDKVADK

-290 VTEIIYPLM
+290 VTETIYPLM

-305 LEERGIKYNEDAV
+305 LEERGVKYNEDAV

-444 GDKSFEQYQK
+444 GDKTFEQHQK

-477 QSQQEGIQNVKTAV
+477 QSQQEGVQGVKTATNV
-491 SGVGMVVM
+491 AGMVLM
-499 LAGQFVP
+499 IAGQFVP

-538 GGMTQEDKSEIIKEL
+538 GGMTEEDKSEIIKEL
-553 STSVALTA
+553 STSIALTA
-561 TGMGI
+561 TGMGV

-581 CPMLAS
+581 CPMLAA
-587 KILEIGADATLS
+587 KVLEVGADATLS

-645 SAARANKKTLSEPTN
+645 SAARTNKKTLSEPTN

-665 SNVQEIREQELS
+665 SKVQEIKEQELS

-719 KSQGYNEWNIKHL
+719 KSQGYEEWNIQSL
-732 LNSGKAD
+732 INSDNPDLN
-739 FDIVLDLVKNPII
+739 IVLDLVKNPKF
-752 RNLKLGVESLGKINK
+752 NKLKLRSVTLEKINK
-767 DNVGFI
+767 ENVEFI
-773 NHIIETK
+773 NKLLETK
-780 YYKKLGC
+780 YYKKLGKHT
-787 NLDFVSQ
+787 DYVTS
-794 TLLSVTNKNTL
+794 TILSVTNKNTISFL
-805 PFVNK
+805 NK
-810 LIDDGV
+810 MVDDGTLT
-816 INAETSSGIWKVLCC
+816 A
-831 VEDNNTSMKYLN
+831 DNNTDIWKIVGTATNNKASMKYIR
-843 EFYDTEKSCFLS
+843 EFYDTEKDFFLS
-855 HLKFSYDP
+855 HMGFSVDYQLKELYA
-863 YKRDLFYS
+863 S
-871 HFGMI
+871 HFTHI

-885 DLLHSRNG
+885 ELLHSRRG
-893 KISNGGID
+893 KLNDSNL
-901 DDYINIV
+901 DDYINII
-908 KSTYKQGYSFLD
+908 KSTDKQGYSFLD
-920 SNDKHALL
+920 ANDKHTLL
-928 AVISKLGDTDKA
+928 SVIAKMSDTDKA
-940 LFKKHGFNIDTISK
+940 LLKKHGFNIDTISK

-968 QQREFLVKTLSNN
+968 QQREFLVTTLSNN

-1014 VEDILKVLP
+1014 VEDILNDLP
-1023 TQDKVEIL
+1023 TQDKAEIL

-1047 RPFKDLSGYSP
+1047 RPFEDLSGYSP

-1171 YMSSILDKFNLPTE
+1171 YVSSILDKFNFPIE

-1218 RAGDLDVYKIL
+1218 RSGDLDVYKIL

-1235 NVSSTFHYRVTGTS
+1235 NVSSTFHYRITGTS

-1258 DKKMSEV
+1258 DKKMAEV

-1309 LADLPEGMPLEKYG
+1309 LADLPDGMPLEKYG
-1323 FVPGTTKENATFGV
+1323 FVSGTTKENATFGV

-1347 DVIMSDSRRLAQ
+1347 DVIMSDTRRLAQ
-1359 AHPIFSYMLL
+1359 GHPIFSYMLL

-1390 TVIACS
+1390 TVIASS

-1403 KKNLRE
+1403 KKNLRD
-1409 HSSPFFNDGSMVANE
+1409 HSSPFFNDGYMVAKE

-1456 LKSKKYITQIKEDVK
+1456 LKSKKYITQIKEEVK

>member
-1 MEGDEFSLENG
+1 MAGDEFSLENG

-43 ANNDGKLDEKEVE
+43 ANNDGKLDDKEVE

-71 SVFESGEAEDFL
+71 SVFENGEAEEFL

-203 LDKAKNFELTEKDY
+203 LDKAKNFDLTEKDY

-231 TGDEIYNSQ
+231 TGDEQYNAQ
-240 AQEFENK
+240 AQEFERR
-247 ANAVKGKTVTKQIQT
+247 ANSVQGKTVTRQIRT

-290 VTEIIYPLM
+290 VTETIYPLM

-347 ATAYSDSARV
+347 VTAYSDSARV
-357 KAPNEPNYEL
+357 KVPNEPNYEL

-408 RIGVDSTVSST
+408 RIGVDATVSST

-444 GDKSFEQYQK
+444 GDKTFEQHQK

-491 SGVGMVVM
+491 SGVGMVLM
-499 LAGQFVP
+499 IAGQFVP

-561 TGMGI
+561 TGMGV

-665 SNVQEIREQELS
+665 SNVQEIKEQELS
-677 SVKESSSKKINSDEP
+677 SIKESSSKKINSDEP
-692 QGAVKVQEKETPAKT
+692 QGALKVQEKETPAKT

-719 KSQGYNEWNIKHL
+719 KSQGYEEWNIKHL

-739 FDIVLDLVKNPII
+739 LNIVLDLVKNPKF
-752 RNLKLGVESLGKINK
+752 NKLKLMSVTLEKINK
-767 DNVGFI
+767 ENVEFI
-773 NHIIETK
+773 NKLIETK
-780 YYKKLGC
+780 YYKKLGKHT
-787 NLDFVSQ
+787 DYVTS
-794 TLLSVTNKNTL
+794 TILSVTNKNTISL
-805 PFVNK
+805 INK
-810 LIDDGV
+810 MVDDGTLT
-816 INAETSSGIWKVLCC
+816 A
-831 VEDNNTSMKYLN
+831 DNNTDIWKIVGTATNNNASMKYIS
-843 EFYDTEKSCFLS
+843 EFYDTEKDFFLS
-855 HLKFSYDP
+855 HMGFSVDYQLKELYA
-863 YKRDLFYS
+863 S
-871 HFGMI
+871 HFTNI

-885 DLLHSRNG
+885 ELLHSRRG
-893 KISNGGID
+893 KLNDSNL
-901 DDYINIV
+901 DDYINII
-908 KSTYKQGYSFLD
+908 KSIDKQGYSFLD
-920 SNDKHALL
+920 ANDKHALL
-928 AVISKLGDTDKA
+928 AVISKLSDTDKA
-940 LFKKHGFNIDTISK
+940 LLKKHGFNIDTISK

-1014 VEDILKVLP
+1014 VEDILNDLP
-1023 TQDKVEIL
+1023 TQDRVEIL

-1047 RPFKDLSGYSP
+1047 RPFEDLSGYSP

-1218 RAGDLDVYKIL
+1218 RSGDLEVYKIL

-1294 KVVKNGVEYNVRVLN
+1294 KVVKDGVEYNVRVLN

-1337 HFSDSLKESY
+1337 HFSDSPRESY
-1347 DVIMSDSRRLAQ
+1347 DVITSDTRRLAQ
-1359 AHPIFSYMLL
+1359 GHPIFSYMLL

-1390 TVIACS
+1390 TVIASS

-1529 EDCSPELLKMAE
+1529 EDCSPELLKVAE

-1609 KQVGSGRVVRRFDDD
+1609 KHVGSGRVVRRFDDD

>member
-1 MEGDEFSLENG
+1 MAGDEFSLENG

-43 ANNDGKLDEKEVE
+43 ANNDGKLDDKEVE
-56 SFFEKMKSFASKGKS
+56 SFFEKMKSFASKGQS
-71 SVFESGEAEDFL
+71 SVFESGEAEEFL

-191 AKLREEELGAVL
+191 AKLCEEKLGASFL
-203 LDKAKNFELTEKDY
+203 YRAKNFELTEKDY

-240 AQEFENK
+240 AQEFENR
-247 ANAVKGKTVTKQIQT
+247 ANAVKGKTVTKQIRT
-262 RVQTGFKNDKIADK
+262 RVQTGFKNDKVADK

-290 VTEIIYPLM
+290 VTETIYPLM

-305 LEERGIKYNEDAV
+305 LEERGVKYNEDAV

-335 NTLEEVKSQIAK
+335 NTLEEVKSQIAQ

-444 GDKSFEQYQK
+444 GDKSFEQHQK

-561 TGMGI
+561 TGMGV

-581 CPMLAS
+581 CPMLAA
-587 KILEIGADATLS
+587 KVLEVGADATLS

-645 SAARANKKTLSEPTN
+645 SAARTNKKTLSEPTN

-665 SNVQEIREQELS
+665 SNVQEIKEQELS
-677 SVKESSSKKINSDEP
+677 SIKESSSKKINSEEP

-719 KSQGYNEWNIKHL
+719 KSQGYEEWNIKHL

-739 FDIVLDLVKNPII
+739 LNIVLDLVKNPKF
-752 RNLKLGVESLGKINK
+752 NKLKLMSVTLEKINK
-767 DNVGFI
+767 ENVEFI
-773 NHIIETK
+773 NKLIETK
-780 YYKKLGC
+780 YYKKLGKHT
-787 NLDFVSQ
+787 DYVTS
-794 TLLSVTNKNTL
+794 TILSVTNKNTISL
-805 PFVNK
+805 INK
-810 LIDDGV
+810 MVDDGTLT
-816 INAETSSGIWKVLCC
+816 A
-831 VEDNNTSMKYLN
+831 DNNTDIWKIVGTATNNNASMKYIS
-843 EFYDTEKSCFLS
+843 EFYDTEKDFFLS
-855 HLKFSYDP
+855 HMGFSVDYQLKELYA
-863 YKRDLFYS
+863 S
-871 HFGMI
+871 HFTNI

-885 DLLHSRNG
+885 ELLHSRRG
-893 KISNGGID
+893 KLNDSNL
-901 DDYINIV
+901 DDYINII
-908 KSTYKQGYSFLD
+908 KSIDKKGYSFLD
-920 SNDKHALL
+920 ANDKHALL
-928 AVISKLGDTDKA
+928 AVISKLSDTDKA
-940 LFKKHGFNIDTISK
+940 LLKKHGFNIDTISK

-968 QQREFLVKTLSNN
+968 QQREFLVTTLSNN

-1014 VEDILKVLP
+1014 VEDILNDLP
-1023 TQDKVEIL
+1023 TQDRVEIL

-1047 RPFKDLSGYSP
+1047 RPFEDLSGYSP

-1080 DIPDKEVKEILDGL
+1080 DVPDKEVKEILDGL

-1107 QQHGTHAYSVDIHM
+1107 QQHRTHAYSVDIHM

-1157 AGVVDSNHFRTSAN
+1157 AGVIDSNHFRTSAN

-1190 IDAVDNHHWFG
+1190 IDVVDNHHWFG

-1218 RAGDLDVYKIL
+1218 RSGDLEVYKIL

-1309 LADLPEGMPLEKYG
+1309 LADLPDGMPLEKYG
-1323 FVPGTTKENATFGV
+1323 FVSGTTKENATFGV

-1359 AHPIFSYMLL
+1359 GHPIFSYMLL

-1390 TVIACS
+1390 TVIASS

>member
-1 MEGDEFSLENG
+1 MAGDEFSLENG

-43 ANNDGKLDEKEVE
+43 ANNDGKLDDKEVE

-71 SVFESGEAEDFL
+71 SVFENGEAEEFL

-203 LDKAKNFELTEKDY
+203 LDKAKNFDLTEKDY

-231 TGDEIYNSQ
+231 TGDEQYNAQ
-240 AQEFENK
+240 AQEFERR
-247 ANAVKGKTVTKQIQT
+247 ANSVQGKTVTRQIQT
-262 RVQTGFKNDKIADK
+262 RVQTGFKNDKVADK
-276 AVSVSATYK
+276 AVSASATYK

-290 VTEIIYPLM
+290 VTETIYPLM

-305 LEERGIKYNEDAV
+305 LEERGAKYNEDAV

-335 NTLEEVKSQIAK
+335 NTLEEIKSQIAK

-408 RIGVDSTVSST
+408 RIGVDATVSST

-444 GDKSFEQYQK
+444 GDKTFEQHQK

-581 CPMLAS
+581 CPMLAA
-587 KILEIGADATLS
+587 KVLEVGADATLS

-645 SAARANKKTLSEPTN
+645 SAARTNKKTLSEPTN

-665 SNVQEIREQELS
+665 SNVQEIKEQELS
-677 SVKESSSKKINSDEP
+677 SIKESSSKKINSDEP

-719 KSQGYNEWNIKHL
+719 KSQGYEEWNIKHL

-739 FDIVLDLVKNPII
+739 LNIVLDLVKNPKF
-752 RNLKLGVESLGKINK
+752 NKLKLMSVTLEKINK
-767 DNVGFI
+767 ENVEFI
-773 NHIIETK
+773 NKLIETK
-780 YYKKLGC
+780 YYKKLGKHT
-787 NLDFVSQ
+787 DYVTS
-794 TLLSVTNKNTL
+794 TILSVTNKNTISL
-805 PFVNK
+805 INK
-810 LIDDGV
+810 MVDDGTLT
-816 INAETSSGIWKVLCC
+816 A
-831 VEDNNTSMKYLN
+831 DNNTDIWKIVGTATNNNASMKYIS
-843 EFYDTEKSCFLS
+843 EFYDTEKDFFLS
-855 HLKFSYDP
+855 HMGFSVDYQLKELYA
-863 YKRDLFYS
+863 S
-871 HFGMI
+871 HFTNI

-885 DLLHSRNG
+885 ELLHSRRG
-893 KISNGGID
+893 KLNDSNL
-901 DDYINIV
+901 DDYINII
-908 KSTYKQGYSFLD
+908 KSIDKQGYSFLD
-920 SNDKHALL
+920 ANDKHTLL
-928 AVISKLGDTDKA
+928 AVISKMSDTDKA
-940 LFKKHGFNIDTISK
+940 LLKKHGFNIDTISK

-1014 VEDILKVLP
+1014 VEDILNDLP
-1023 TQDKVEIL
+1023 TQDRVEIL

-1047 RPFKDLSGYSP
+1047 RPFEDLSGYSP

-1134 SKLSDKSKT
+1134 RKLSDKSKT

-1218 RAGDLDVYKIL
+1218 RSGDLEVYKIL

-1337 HFSDSLKESY
+1337 HFSDSPRESY
-1347 DVIMSDSRRLAQ
+1347 DVITSDTRRLAQ
-1359 AHPIFSYMLL
+1359 GHPIFSYMLL

-1390 TVIACS
+1390 TVIASS

-1409 HSSPFFNDGSMVANE
+1409 HSSPFFNDGSMVTNE
-1424 RAKISNLIREHL
+1424 RAKISNLIRKHL

>member
-1 MEGDEFSLENG
+1 MAGDEFSLENG

-43 ANNDGKLDEKEVE
+43 VNNDGKLDDKEVE
-56 SFFEKMKSFASKGKS
+56 SFFEKMKSYASKGKS
-71 SVFESGEAEDFL
+71 SVFENGEAEEFL

-163 KDGQGSVSDFYNL
+163 KDGQGNVSNFYNL

-240 AQEFENK
+240 AQEFENR

-262 RVQTGFKNDKIADK
+262 RVQTGLKNDKVADK
-276 AVSVSATYK
+276 AVSASATYK

-290 VTEIIYPLM
+290 VTETIYPLM

-305 LEERGIKYNEDAV
+305 LEERGVKYNEDAV

-408 RIGVDSTVSST
+408 RIGVDATVSST

-444 GDKSFEQYQK
+444 GDKTFEQHQK

-561 TGMGI
+561 TGMGV

-635 TYLIDDFKAT
+635 TYLMDDFKAT
-645 SAARANKKTLSEPTN
+645 SAARTNKKDLSEPTN

-665 SNVQEIREQELS
+665 SDVQEIKEQELS
-677 SVKESSSKKINSDEP
+677 NVNESSSKKINLDEP
-692 QGAVKVQEKETPAKT
+692 QEALKVQEKETPAKT
-707 PEEVKQELTEVM
+707 LEEVKQELAEVM
-719 KSQGYNEWNIKHL
+719 KSQGYEEWNIKHL

-752 RNLKLGVESLGKINK
+752 RKLKLGVESLGKINK

-794 TLLSVTNKNTL
+794 TILSVTNKNTL

-816 INAETSSGIWKVLCC
+816 INAETSSGIWKVLCY
-831 VEDNNTSMKYLN
+831 VKDNNTSMKYLN

-855 HLKFSYDP
+855 HLEFSYDP

-885 DLLHSRNG
+885 ELLHSRCG
-893 KISNGGID
+893 KLNDSNL
-901 DDYINIV
+901 DDYINII
-908 KSTYKQGYSFLD
+908 KSIDKQGYSFLD
-920 SNDKHALL
+920 ANDKHTLL
-928 AVISKLGDTDKA
+928 SVIAKMSDTDKV
-940 LFKKHGFNIDTISK
+940 LLKKHGFNIDTISK

-1014 VEDILKVLP
+1014 VEDILNDLP
-1023 TQDKVEIL
+1023 TQDRVEIL

-1047 RPFKDLSGYSP
+1047 RPFEDLSGYSP

-1218 RAGDLDVYKIL
+1218 RSGDLEVYKIL

-1309 LADLPEGMPLEKYG
+1309 LADLPDGMSLEKYG
-1323 FVPGTTKENATFGV
+1323 FVSGTTKENATFGV

-1359 AHPIFSYMLL
+1359 GHPIFSYMLL
-1369 KWGHAGRISQE
+1369 KWGHAGRSFND
-1380 GLIFNVDNSN
+1380 GLIFDIDNSN
-1390 TVIACS
+1390 LVVAAPK
-1396 VNSVSGF
+1396 NSVTGF
-1403 KKNLRE
+1403 KKNLLEDSSSLFDE
-1409 HSSPFFNDGSMVANE
+1409 HYDTRVGVSYSIL
-1424 RAKISNLIREHL
+1424 KHL
-1436 SENAGVKLSRDEY
+1436 KENAGVSLTRDEY
-1449 AELFDKY
+1449 AVLFDKY
-1456 LKSKKYITQIKEDVK
+1456 LKTKKHFSQLNKNIR
-1471 IGDKVIKANDL
+1471 IGDKVIKAEDL
-1482 KTAIEKAQET
+1482 KAAINDAQQS
-1492 LFTYNKSNEVDGSF
+1492 LFVNNKSNEIDGTYG
-1506 DGNNEMTTVDP
+1506 DNNELTTIDP
-1517 VPVGL
+1517 VPTGI
-1522 YSTKFRI
+1522 YSAKLRI
-1529 EDCSPELLKMAE
+1529 EDCSAELLKFAE
-1541 EEGLPIILNPAKT
+1541 EKGLPIILNPAK
-1554 KAWSVGDDVKPIVS
+1554 KEWVAGEAAKPI
-1568 DNPSGSA
+1568 NTGS
-1575 MSFSKVKSKLTSFF
+1575 
-1589 NKSSKI
+1589 SSKI
-1595 SKEDAESFLKQFTL
+1595 LPSFLTSSKVSEQDAIDFLKQFTI
-1609 KQVGSGRVVRRFDDD
+1609 KEVGTDHVVQRFPLDYKNL
-1624 DIAYLVEYVQK
+1624 IESVQK
-1635 YPKEVYSLA
+1635 YPNEVYSLA
-1644 NELTL
+1644 NEMVIVRNGNQT
-1649 NEHGDSVPRFSFFSI
+1649 PRFDGYDI
-1664 SILAPVMN
+1664 ELLAPNM
-1672 KHPKKVST
+1672 KKYPKRMEK
-1680 LLGMTKENENGLV
+1680 LLRMTKVDENGAV
-1693 VPKYSAKEIENII
+1693 VPKYSRSDINFIIKNPKLYKEALEG
-1706 LSKTYNKVI
+1706 KR
-1715 K
+1715 

>member
-1 MEGDEFSLENG
+1 MAGDEFSLENG

-43 ANNDGKLDEKEVE
+43 ANNDGKLDDKEVE
-56 SFFEKMKSFASKGKS
+56 SFFEKMKSYASKGKS
-71 SVFESGEAEDFL
+71 SVFESGEAEEFL

-109 DISDVGFDPV
+109 DISDVSFDPV

-133 NIYSSEEIKNIAT
+133 NIYSSEEIRNIAT

-203 LDKAKNFELTEKDY
+203 LDKAKNFDLTEKDY

-240 AQEFENK
+240 AQEFERR
-247 ANAVKGKTVTKQIQT
+247 ANSVQGKTVTRQIRT
-262 RVQTGFKNDKIADK
+262 RVQTGFKNDKVADK

-290 VTEIIYPLM
+290 VTETIYPPM
-299 DFDKTF
+299 TF
-305 LEERGIKYNEDAV
+305 EDLFKEERGVAYNEDAV

-335 NTLEEVKSQIAK
+335 NTLEEVKSQISK

-408 RIGVDSTVSST
+408 RIGVDATVSST

-444 GDKSFEQYQK
+444 GDKTFEQHQK

-477 QSQQEGIQNVKTAV
+477 QSQQEGVQGVKTATNV
-491 SGVGMVVM
+491 AGMVLM
-499 LAGQFVP
+499 IAGQFVP

-512 GMIWGGL
+512 GMIWGGV
-519 ATATLGSSA
+519 ATAALGSSA
-528 VSLSEATSKK
+528 ISATEASTKQ
-538 GGMTQEDKSEIIKEL
+538 GGMTEEDKSEIIKEL
-553 STSVALTA
+553 STSIALTA
-561 TGMGI
+561 TGMGV

-581 CPMLAS
+581 CPMLAA
-587 KILEIGADATLS
+587 KVLEVGADATLS

-611 LKGEGLSQLIPIL
+611 LKGEGLNQLIPIL

-665 SNVQEIREQELS
+665 SNVQEIKEQELS
-677 SVKESSSKKINSDEP
+677 RVKESSSKKINSDEP
-692 QGAVKVQEKETPAKT
+692 QGVVKVQEKETPAKT

-719 KSQGYNEWNIKHL
+719 KSQGYEEWNIKHL

-752 RNLKLGVESLGKINK
+752 RKLKLSAESLGKINK
-767 DNVGFI
+767 DNVEFI
-773 NHIIETK
+773 NKLVEAK
-780 YYKKLGC
+780 YYKKLGQST
-787 NLDFVSQ
+787 DFVTS
-794 TLLSVTNKNTL
+794 TLLSVTNKNTI
-805 PFVNK
+805 PFLKKMV
-810 LIDDGV
+810 DDGV
-816 INAETSSGIWKVLCC
+816 LDANNNSDIWKILGSAKN
-831 VEDNNTSMKYLN
+831 DKARMKYVN
-843 EFYDTEKSCFLS
+843 ELYTSEKDFFLS
-855 HLKFSYDP
+855 HMGFSVDYQLKELYISQFT
-863 YKRDLFYS
+863 
-871 HFGMI
+871 HI

-885 DLLHSRNG
+885 ELLHSRRG
-893 KISNGGID
+893 KLNDSNL
-901 DDYINIV
+901 DDYINV
-908 KSTYKQGYSFLD
+908 LKLTDKKGYGLLNAD
-920 SNDKHALL
+920 EKNALL
-928 AVISKLGDTDKA
+928 ATIEKLSDADKA
-940 LFKKHGFNIDTISK
+940 LLKKHGFNIDTISK
-954 TLSGVKPNVKISSA
+954 TLLGVKPNVKISSA

-1014 VEDILKVLP
+1014 VEDILKDLP
-1023 TQDKVEIL
+1023 TQERVEIL

-1047 RPFKDLSGYSP
+1047 RPFEDLSGYSP

-1157 AGVVDSNHFRTSAN
+1157 TGVVDPNHFRTSAN

-1190 IDAVDNHHWFG
+1190 IDVVDNHHWFG

-1218 RAGDLDVYKIL
+1218 RSGDLEVYKIL

-1235 NVSSTFHYRVTGTS
+1235 NVSSTFHYRITGTS

-1294 KVVKNGVEYNVRVLN
+1294 KVVKDGVEYNVRVLN
-1309 LADLPEGMPLEKYG
+1309 LADLPDGMPLEKYG
-1323 FVPGTTKENATFGV
+1323 FVSGTTKENATFGV

-1347 DVIMSDSRRLAQ
+1347 DVITSDARRLTQ
-1359 AHPIFSYMLL
+1359 LHPIFSFMYL
-1369 KWGHAGRISQE
+1369 KFGHAGRSFND
-1380 GLIFNVDNSN
+1380 GLIFDIDNSN
-1390 TVIACS
+1390 LVVAAPK
-1396 VNSVSGF
+1396 NSVTGF
-1403 KKNLRE
+1403 KKNLLEDSSSLFDE
-1409 HSSPFFNDGSMVANE
+1409 HYDTRVGVSY
-1424 RAKISNLIREHL
+1424 LIRKHL
-1436 SENAGVKLSRDEY
+1436 SENAGVTLTRDEY
-1449 AELFDKY
+1449 AVLFDKY
-1456 LKSKKYITQIKEDVK
+1456 LKSKKHFSQLNHNIR
-1471 IGDKVIKANDL
+1471 IGDKVIKAEDL
-1482 KTAIEKAQET
+1482 KAAINDAQQS
-1492 LFTYNKSNEVDGSF
+1492 LFVNNKSNEIDGTYG
-1506 DGNNEMTTVDP
+1506 DNNELTTIDP
-1517 VPVGL
+1517 VPTGL
-1522 YSTKFRI
+1522 YSTKARI
-1529 EDCSPELLKMAE
+1529 EDCSSELLKLAE
-1541 EEGLPIILNPAKT
+1541 EKGLPIILNPAK
-1554 KAWSVGDDVKPIVS
+1554 KEWVAGEAAKPI
-1568 DNPSGSA
+1568 NTGS
-1575 MSFSKVKSKLTSFF
+1575 
-1589 NKSSKI
+1589 SSKI
-1595 SKEDAESFLKQFTL
+1595 LPSFLTSSKVSEQDAIDFLKQFTL
-1609 KQVGSGRVVRRFDDD
+1609 KEVGTERVVQRFPVDDKNL
-1624 DIAYLVEYVQK
+1624 IESVQK
-1635 YPKEVYSLA
+1635 YPNEVYSLA
-1644 NELTL
+1644 NEMVIDRNGNQT
-1649 NEHGDSVPRFSFFSI
+1649 PRFNGYDI
-1664 SILAPVMN
+1664 ELLAPNM
-1672 KHPKKVST
+1672 KKYPKRMAK
-1680 LLGMTKENENGLV
+1680 LLSMTKVDENGRT
-1693 VPKYSAKEIENII
+1693 VPKYNYADINFII
-1706 LSKTYNKVI
+1706 KNPKLYQEALEGKR
-1715 K
+1715 

>member
-1 MEGDEFSLENG
+1 MAGDEFSLENG

-56 SFFEKMKSFASKGKS
+56 SFFEKMKSYASKGKS
-71 SVFESGEAEDFL
+71 SVFESGEAEEFL

-217 WSEKANLA
+217 WNEKANLA

-240 AQEFENK
+240 AQEFENR

-262 RVQTGFKNDKIADK
+262 RVQTGFKNDKVADK

-290 VTEIIYPLM
+290 VTETIYPLM

-305 LEERGIKYNEDAV
+305 LEARGVKYNEDAV

-408 RIGVDSTVSST
+408 RIGVDATVSST

-444 GDKSFEQYQK
+444 GDKTFEQHQK

-491 SGVGMVVM
+491 SGVGMVLM
-499 LAGQFVP
+499 IAGQFVP

-665 SNVQEIREQELS
+665 SDVQEIKEQELS

-692 QGAVKVQEKETPAKT
+692 QGALKVQEKETPAKT
-707 PEEVKQELTEVM
+707 PEEVKQKLTEVM
-719 KSQGYNEWNIKHL
+719 KSQGYEEWNIKHL

-739 FDIVLDLVKNPII
+739 LNIVLDLVKNPKF
-752 RNLKLGVESLGKINK
+752 NKLKLMSVTLEKINK
-767 DNVGFI
+767 ENVEFI
-773 NHIIETK
+773 NKLIETK
-780 YYKKLGC
+780 YYKKLGKHT
-787 NLDFVSQ
+787 DYVTS
-794 TLLSVTNKNTL
+794 TILSVTNKNTISL
-805 PFVNK
+805 INK
-810 LIDDGV
+810 MVDDGTLT
-816 INAETSSGIWKVLCC
+816 A
-831 VEDNNTSMKYLN
+831 DNNTDIWKIVGTATNNNASMKYIS
-843 EFYDTEKSCFLS
+843 EFYDTEKDFFLS
-855 HLKFSYDP
+855 HMGFSVDYQLKELYA
-863 YKRDLFYS
+863 S
-871 HFGMI
+871 HFTNI

-885 DLLHSRNG
+885 ELLHSRRG
-893 KISNGGID
+893 KLNDSNL
-901 DDYINIV
+901 DDYINII
-908 KSTYKQGYSFLD
+908 KSIDKQGYSFLD
-920 SNDKHALL
+920 ANDKHTLL
-928 AVISKLGDTDKA
+928 AVISKMSDTDKA
-940 LFKKHGFNIDTISK
+940 LLKKHGFNIDTISK
-954 TLSGVKPNVKISSA
+954 NLSGVKPNVKISSA

-1014 VEDILKVLP
+1014 VEDILKDLP

-1047 RPFKDLSGYSP
+1047 RPFEDLSGYSP
-1058 EFKNAAKKVQS
+1058 EFINAAKKVQS

-1107 QQHGTHAYSVDIHM
+1107 QQHRTHAYSVDIHM

-1218 RAGDLDVYKIL
+1218 RSGDLDVYKIL

-1235 NVSSTFHYRVTGTS
+1235 NVSSTFHYRITGTS

-1294 KVVKNGVEYNVRVLN
+1294 KVVKDGVEYNVRVLN

-1323 FVPGTTKENATFGV
+1323 FVSGTTKENATFGV

-1359 AHPIFSYMLL
+1359 GHPIFSYMLL

-1390 TVIACS
+1390 TVIASS

-1424 RAKISNLIREHL
+1424 RAKISTLIIEHL

-1456 LKSKKYITQIKEDVK
+1456 LKSKKHISQIKEDVK

>member
-1 MEGDEFSLENG
+1 MAGDEFSLENG

-56 SFFEKMKSFASKGKS
+56 SFFEKMKSYASKGKS
-71 SVFESGEAEDFL
+71 SVFESGEAEEFL

-109 DISDVGFDPV
+109 DISDAGFDPV
-119 KKAQTLVNKGKMNG
+119 KKAQTLVNNGKMNG
-133 NIYSSEEIKNIAT
+133 NIYSSEELKDIAT

-176 LKEKF
+176 LKEKL
-181 GSDEAASKVY
+181 GSDESASKVY
-191 AKLREEELGAVL
+191 AKLCEEKLGASFL
-203 LDKAKNFELTEKDY
+203 YRAKNFELTEKDY
-217 WSEKANLA
+217 WAEKANLS
-225 KELYET
+225 KELYKT
-231 TGDEIYNSQ
+231 TGDEQYNTQ
-240 AQEFENK
+240 AQEFERR
-247 ANAVKGKTVTKQIQT
+247 ANSVQGKTVTRQIRT
-262 RVQTGFKNDKIADK
+262 RVQTGFKNDKVADK
-276 AVSVSATYK
+276 AVSASATYK

-290 VTEIIYPLM
+290 VTETIYPPM
-299 DFDKTF
+299 TF
-305 LEERGIKYNEDAV
+305 EDVFKEERGVAYNEDAV

-408 RIGVDSTVSST
+408 RIGVDATVSST

-444 GDKSFEQYQK
+444 GDKTFEQHQK

-553 STSVALTA
+553 STSIALTA
-561 TGMGI
+561 TGMGV

-635 TYLIDDFKAT
+635 TYLMDDFKAT
-645 SAARANKKTLSEPTN
+645 SAARTNKKTLSEPTN

-665 SNVQEIREQELS
+665 SNVQEIKEQELS

-692 QGAVKVQEKETPAKT
+692 QGTVKVQEKETPAKT

-719 KSQGYNEWNIKHL
+719 KSQGYEEWNIKHL

-752 RNLKLGVESLGKINK
+752 RKLKLGVESLGKINK

-773 NHIIETK
+773 NHILETK

-794 TLLSVTNKNTL
+794 TILSITNKNTISFL
-805 PFVNK
+805 NK
-810 LIDDGV
+810 MVDDGTL
-816 INAETSSGIWKVLCC
+816 NAENNSDIWKIVGTAT
-831 VEDNNTSMKYLN
+831 NNKVSMKYISD
-843 EFYDTEKSCFLS
+843 FYDTEKDFFLS
-855 HLKFSYDP
+855 HMGFSVDYQLKELYA
-863 YKRDLFYS
+863 S
-871 HFGMI
+871 HFTHI

-885 DLLHSRNG
+885 ELLHSRRG
-893 KISNGGID
+893 KLNDSNL
-901 DDYINIV
+901 DDYINII
-908 KSTYKQGYSFLD
+908 KLTDKQGYSSLD

-928 AVISKLGDTDKA
+928 VVISKLGDTDKA

-1014 VEDILKVLP
+1014 VEDILKDLP
-1023 TQDKVEIL
+1023 TQDRVEIL

-1047 RPFKDLSGYSP
+1047 RPFEDLSGYSP

-1157 AGVVDSNHFRTSAN
+1157 TGVVDPNHFRTSAN

-1218 RAGDLDVYKIL
+1218 RSGDLEVYKIL

-1235 NVSSTFHYRVTGTS
+1235 NVSSTFHYRITGTS

-1309 LADLPEGMPLEKYG
+1309 LADLPDGMPLEKYG
-1323 FVPGTTKENATFGV
+1323 FAPGTTKENATFGV
-1337 HFSDSLKESY
+1337 HFSASPKESY
-1347 DVIMSDSRRLAQ
+1347 DVITSDARRLTQ
-1359 AHPIFSYMLL
+1359 QHPIFSFMYL
-1369 KWGHAGRISQE
+1369 KFGHAGRSFND
-1380 GLIFNVDNSN
+1380 GLIFDIDNSN
-1390 TVIACS
+1390 LVVAAPR
-1396 VNSVSGF
+1396 NSVTGF
-1403 KKNLRE
+1403 KKNLLEDSSSLFDE
-1409 HSSPFFNDGSMVANE
+1409 HYDTRVGVSYSIL
-1424 RAKISNLIREHL
+1424 KHL
-1436 SENAGVKLSRDEY
+1436 KENAGVSLTRDEY
-1449 AELFDKY
+1449 AVLFDKY
-1456 LKSKKYITQIKEDVK
+1456 LKTKKHFSQLNKNIR
-1471 IGDKVIKANDL
+1471 IGDKVIKAEDL
-1482 KTAIEKAQET
+1482 KAAINDAQQS
-1492 LFTYNKSNEVDGSF
+1492 LFVNTKSSEVDGSF
-1506 DGNNEMTTVDP
+1506 KDNNELTTIDP
-1517 VPVGL
+1517 VPTGL
-1522 YSTKFRI
+1522 YSTKTRI
-1529 EDCSPELLKMAE
+1529 EDCSTELLKLAE
-1541 EEGLPIILNPAKT
+1541 EKGLPIILNPAK
-1554 KAWSVGDDVKPIVS
+1554 KEWVAGESAKPINTGS
-1568 DNPSGSA
+1568 SSKILPS
-1575 MSFSKVKSKLTSFF
+1575 FL
-1589 NKSSKI
+1589 KSSKV
-1595 SKEDAESFLKQFTL
+1595 SKQDAIDFLKQFTI
-1609 KQVGSGRVVRRFDDD
+1609 KEVGTDRVVQRFH
-1624 DIAYLVEYVQK
+1624 VEDKDLIECVQK
-1635 YPKEVYSLA
+1635 YPNEFYSLA
-1644 NELTL
+1644 NEMVVGRNGNPT
-1649 NEHGDSVPRFSFFSI
+1649 PRFYDYEI
-1664 SILAPVMN
+1664 MLLVPNM
-1672 KHPKKVST
+1672 KKYPKRMAK
-1680 LLGMTKENENGLV
+1680 LLSMTKVDENGRT
-1693 VPKYSAKEIENII
+1693 VPKYNYADIDCYIDSPRLYKEALEG
-1706 LSKTYNKVI
+1706 KR
-1715 K
+1715 

>member
-1 MEGDEFSLENG
+1 MAGDEFSLENG

-43 ANNDGKLDEKEVE
+43 ANNDGKLDDKEVE
-56 SFFEKMKSFASKGKS
+56 SFFEKMKSYASKGKS
-71 SVFESGEAEDFL
+71 SVFESGEAEEFL

-109 DISDVGFDPV
+109 DISDVGFYPV

-240 AQEFENK
+240 AQEFENR

-262 RVQTGFKNDKIADK
+262 RVQTGLKNDKVADK

-299 DFDKTF
+299 AFDKTF
-305 LEERGIKYNEDAV
+305 LEERGVKYNEDAV

-408 RIGVDSTVSST
+408 RIGVDATVSST

-444 GDKSFEQYQK
+444 GDKTFEQHQK

-645 SAARANKKTLSEPTN
+645 SAARTNKKTLSEPTN

-665 SNVQEIREQELS
+665 SNVQEIKEQELS

-719 KSQGYNEWNIKHL
+719 KSQGYEEWNIKHL

-739 FDIVLDLVKNPII
+739 LNIVLDLVKNPKF
-752 RNLKLGVESLGKINK
+752 NKLKLMSVTLEKINK
-767 DNVGFI
+767 ENVEFI
-773 NHIIETK
+773 NKLIETK
-780 YYKKLGC
+780 YYKKLGKHT
-787 NLDFVSQ
+787 DYVTS
-794 TLLSVTNKNTL
+794 TILSVTNKNTISL
-805 PFVNK
+805 INK
-810 LIDDGV
+810 MVDDGTLT
-816 INAETSSGIWKVLCC
+816 A
-831 VEDNNTSMKYLN
+831 DNNTDIWKIVGTATNNNASMKYIS
-843 EFYDTEKSCFLS
+843 EFYDTEKDFFLS
-855 HLKFSYDP
+855 HMGFSVDYQLKELYA
-863 YKRDLFYS
+863 S
-871 HFGMI
+871 HFTNI

-885 DLLHSRNG
+885 ELLHSRRG
-893 KISNGGID
+893 KLNDSNL
-901 DDYINIV
+901 DDYINII
-908 KSTYKQGYSFLD
+908 KSIDKQGYSFLD

-928 AVISKLGDTDKA
+928 AVISKLGETDKA

-1047 RPFKDLSGYSP
+1047 RPFEDLSGYSP

-1080 DIPDKEVKEILDGL
+1080 NIPDKEVKEILDGL

-1218 RAGDLDVYKIL
+1218 RSGDLEVYKIL

-1337 HFSDSLKESY
+1337 HFSDSPRESY
-1347 DVIMSDSRRLAQ
+1347 DVITSDTRRLAQ
-1359 AHPIFSYMLL
+1359 GHPIFSYMLL

-1390 TVIACS
+1390 TVIASS

-1409 HSSPFFNDGSMVANE
+1409 HSSPFFNDGSMVTNE
-1424 RAKISNLIREHL
+1424 RAKISNLIRKHL

-1456 LKSKKYITQIKEDVK
+1456 LKSKKYISQIKEDVK

-1554 KAWSVGDDVKPIVS
+1554 KGWSVGDDVKPIVS

-1575 MSFSKVKSKLTSFF
+1575 ISFSRVKSKLTSFF

>member
-1 MEGDEFSLENG
+1 MAGDEFSLENG

-21 GEILKSKLSQNDKYQ
+21 GEVLKSKLSQNDKYQ

-56 SFFEKMKSFASKGKS
+56 SFFEKMKSYASKGKS
-71 SVFESGEAEDFL
+71 SVFESGEAEEFL

-109 DISDVGFDPV
+109 DISDAGFDPV

-133 NIYSSEEIKNIAT
+133 TTYSSEEIKNIAT

-163 KDGQGSVSDFYNL
+163 KDSQGSVSDFYNL
-176 LKEKF
+176 LKEKL

-217 WSEKANLA
+217 WNEKANLS
-225 KELYET
+225 KELYKT
-231 TGDEIYNSQ
+231 TGDEQYSTQ
-240 AQEFENK
+240 AQEFERR
-247 ANAVKGKTVTKQIQT
+247 ANSVQGKTVTRQIRT
-262 RVQTGFKNDKIADK
+262 RVQTGFKNDKVADK
-276 AVSVSATYK
+276 AVSASATYK

-290 VTEIIYPLM
+290 VTETIYPLI

-400 ENINAALK
+400 ENINAALE
-408 RIGVDSTVSST
+408 RIGVDATVSST

-431 LVKYLENNFKAAC
+431 LVTYLENNFKAAC
-444 GDKSFEQYQK
+444 GDKTFEQHQK

-462 AYGDKNSSDIANAFI
+462 AYGDKNSTDIANAFI

-561 TGMGI
+561 TGMGV

-635 TYLIDDFKAT
+635 TYLMDDFKAT
-645 SAARANKKTLSEPTN
+645 SAARTNKKTLSEPTN

-665 SNVQEIREQELS
+665 SNVQEIKEQELS
-677 SVKESSSKKINSDEP
+677 SVKESSSQKINSDEP
-692 QGAVKVQEKETPAKT
+692 QGTVKVQEKETPAKT
-707 PEEVKQELTEVM
+707 PEEVKQELTEIL
-719 KSQGYNEWNIKHL
+719 KSQGYEEWNIQSL
-732 LNSGKAD
+732 INSDNPDLN
-739 FDIVLDLVKNPII
+739 IVLDLVKNPKF
-752 RNLKLGVESLGKINK
+752 NKLKLRSVTLEKINK
-767 DNVGFI
+767 ENVEFI
-773 NHIIETK
+773 NKLLETK
-780 YYKKLGC
+780 YYKILGKHT
-787 NLDFVSQ
+787 DYVTS
-794 TLLSVTNKNTL
+794 TILSVTNKNTISFL
-805 PFVNK
+805 NK
-810 LIDDGV
+810 MVDDGTLT
-816 INAETSSGIWKVLCC
+816 A
-831 VEDNNTSMKYLN
+831 DNNTDIWKIVGTATNNKASMKYIR
-843 EFYDTEKSCFLS
+843 EFYDTEKDFFLS
-855 HLKFSYDP
+855 HMGFSVDYQLKELYA
-863 YKRDLFYS
+863 S
-871 HFGMI
+871 HFTHI

-885 DLLHSRNG
+885 ELLHSRRG
-893 KISNGGID
+893 KLNDSNL
-901 DDYINIV
+901 DDYINII

-920 SNDKHALL
+920 ANDKHALL
-928 AVISKLGDTDKA
+928 SVIAKMSDADKA

-954 TLSGVKPNVKISSA
+954 TLSGVKPNVEISSA
-968 QQREFLVKTLSNN
+968 QQRGFLVKTLSNN
-981 NAKANKVF
+981 NPKANKVF

-1014 VEDILKVLP
+1014 VEDILKDLP

-1047 RPFKDLSGYSP
+1047 RPFEDLSGYSP

-1121 LKVLQDAMNNPAY
+1121 LKVLQDAMNNPEY

-1143 VLKFAAILHDVGKA
+1143 VLKFAAILHDIGKA
-1157 AGVVDSNHFRTSAN
+1157 TGVVDPNHFRTSAN
-1171 YMSSILDKFNLPTE
+1171 YMSSILDKFNFPTE

-1190 IDAVDNHHWFG
+1190 IDVVDNHHWFG

-1218 RAGDLDVYKIL
+1218 RSGDLEVYKIL

-1309 LADLPEGMPLEKYG
+1309 LADLPDGMPLEKYG
-1323 FVPGTTKENATFGV
+1323 FVSGTTKENATFGV

-1347 DVIMSDSRRLAQ
+1347 DVIMSDSRRLTQ
-1359 AHPIFSYMLL
+1359 GHPIFSYMLL

-1390 TVIACS
+1390 TVIASS

-1409 HSSPFFNDGSMVANE
+1409 HSSPFFNNGSMVANE
-1424 RAKISNLIREHL
+1424 RAKISTLIIEHL

-1456 LKSKKYITQIKEDVK
+1456 LKSKKYITQIKEDVR

-1541 EEGLPIILNPAKT
+1541 ENGLPIILNPAKT

-1575 MSFSKVKSKLTSFF
+1575 ISFSRVKSKLTSFF

-1706 LSKTYNKVI
+1706 LSKTYNKII

>member
-1 MEGDEFSLENG
+1 MAGDEFSLENG

-43 ANNDGKLDEKEVE
+43 ANNDGKLDDKEVE
-56 SFFEKMKSFASKGKS
+56 SFFEKMKSYASKGKS
-71 SVFESGEAEDFL
+71 SVFENGEAEEFL

-203 LDKAKNFELTEKDY
+203 LDKARNFDLTEKDY

-240 AQEFENK
+240 AQEFENR

-262 RVQTGFKNDKIADK
+262 RVQTGFKNDKVADK

-290 VTEIIYPLM
+290 VTETIYPLM

-305 LEERGIKYNEDAV
+305 LEERGVKYNEDAV

-408 RIGVDSTVSST
+408 RIGVDATVSST

-431 LVKYLENNFKAAC
+431 LVKYLENNFKVAC
-444 GDKSFEQYQK
+444 GDKTFEQHQK

-561 TGMGI
+561 TGMGV

-581 CPMLAS
+581 CPMLAA
-587 KILEIGADATLS
+587 KVLEVGADATLS

-645 SAARANKKTLSEPTN
+645 SAARTNKKDLSEPTN

-665 SNVQEIREQELS
+665 SNVQEIKEQELS

-692 QGAVKVQEKETPAKT
+692 QGSVKVQEKETPAKT

-719 KSQGYNEWNIKHL
+719 KSQGYEEWNIKHL

-739 FDIVLDLVKNPII
+739 LNIVLDLVKNPKF
-752 RNLKLGVESLGKINK
+752 NKLKLMSVTLEKINK
-767 DNVGFI
+767 ENVEFI
-773 NHIIETK
+773 NKLIETK
-780 YYKKLGC
+780 YYKKLGKHT
-787 NLDFVSQ
+787 DYVTS
-794 TLLSVTNKNTL
+794 TILSVTNKNTISL
-805 PFVNK
+805 INK
-810 LIDDGV
+810 MVDDGTLT
-816 INAETSSGIWKVLCC
+816 A
-831 VEDNNTSMKYLN
+831 DNNTDIWKIVGTATNNNASMKYIS
-843 EFYDTEKSCFLS
+843 EFYDTEKDFFLS
-855 HLKFSYDP
+855 HMGFSVDYQLKELYA
-863 YKRDLFYS
+863 S
-871 HFGMI
+871 HFTNI

-885 DLLHSRNG
+885 ELLHSRRG
-893 KISNGGID
+893 KLNDSNL
-901 DDYINIV
+901 DDYINII
-908 KSTYKQGYSFLD
+908 KSIDKQGYSFLD
-920 SNDKHALL
+920 ANDKHTLL
-928 AVISKLGDTDKA
+928 AVISKMSDTDKA
-940 LFKKHGFNIDTISK
+940 LLKKHGFNIDTISK

-1014 VEDILKVLP
+1014 VEDILNDLP
-1023 TQDKVEIL
+1023 TQDRVEIL

-1047 RPFKDLSGYSP
+1047 RPFEDLSGYSP

-1080 DIPDKEVKEILDGL
+1080 NIPDKEVKEILDGL

-1209 AQDVAAKCR
+1209 AQDVAVKCR
-1218 RAGDLDVYKIL
+1218 RSGDLEVYKIL

-1294 KVVKNGVEYNVRVLN
+1294 KVVKDGVEYNVRVLN

-1359 AHPIFSYMLL
+1359 GHPIFSYMLL

-1390 TVIACS
+1390 TVIASS

-1409 HSSPFFNDGSMVANE
+1409 HSSPFFNDGSMVTNE
-1424 RAKISNLIREHL
+1424 RAKISNLIRKHL

-1554 KAWSVGDDVKPIVS
+1554 KGWSVGDDVKPIVS

-1575 MSFSKVKSKLTSFF
+1575 ISFSRVKSKLTSFF

>member
-1 MEGDEFSLENG
+1 MAGDEFSLENG

-21 GEILKSKLSQNDKYQ
+21 GEILKSKLSRNDKYQ

-43 ANNDGKLDEKEVE
+43 ANNDGKLDDKEVE

-71 SVFESGEAEDFL
+71 SVFENGEAEEFL

-231 TGDEIYNSQ
+231 TGDEQYNAQ
-240 AQEFENK
+240 AQEFERR
-247 ANAVKGKTVTKQIQT
+247 ANSVQGKTVTRQIRT
-262 RVQTGFKNDKIADK
+262 RVQTGFKNDKVADK

-290 VTEIIYPLM
+290 VTETIYPPM

-305 LEERGIKYNEDAV
+305 LEERGVKYNEDAV

-357 KAPNEPNYEL
+357 KAPNKPNYEL

-400 ENINAALK
+400 ENINVALK
-408 RIGVDSTVSST
+408 RIGVDATVSST

-431 LVKYLENNFKAAC
+431 LVKYLENNFKVAC
-444 GDKSFEQYQK
+444 GDKTFEQHQK

-462 AYGDKNSSDIANAFI
+462 AYGDKNSTDIANAFI
-477 QSQQEGIQNVKTAV
+477 QSQQEGVQGVKTATNV
-491 SGVGMVVM
+491 AGMVLM
-499 LAGQFVP
+499 IAGQFVP

-512 GMIWGGL
+512 GMIWGGV
-519 ATATLGSSA
+519 ATAALGSSA
-528 VSLSEATSKK
+528 ISATEASTKQ
-538 GGMTQEDKSEIIKEL
+538 GGMTEEDKSEIIKEL

-561 TGMGI
+561 TGMGV

-581 CPMLAS
+581 CPMLAA
-587 KILEIGADATLS
+587 KVLEVGADATLS

-635 TYLIDDFKAT
+635 TYLMDDFKAT
-645 SAARANKKTLSEPTN
+645 SAARTNKKDLSEPTN

-665 SNVQEIREQELS
+665 SDVQEIKEQELS
-677 SVKESSSKKINSDEP
+677 SIKESSSKKINSDEP
-692 QGAVKVQEKETPAKT
+692 QGALKVQEKETPAKT

-719 KSQGYNEWNIKHL
+719 KSQGYEEWNIKHL

-752 RNLKLGVESLGKINK
+752 RKLKLGVESLGKINK

-780 YYKKLGC
+780 YYKKLGKHT
-787 NLDFVSQ
+787 DYVTS
-794 TLLSVTNKNTL
+794 TILSVTNKNTL
-805 PFVNK
+805 SLINK
-810 LIDDGV
+810 MVDDGTLT
-816 INAETSSGIWKVLCC
+816 A
-831 VEDNNTSMKYLN
+831 DNNTDIWKIVGTATNNNASMKYIR
-843 EFYDTEKSCFLS
+843 EFYDTEKDFFLS
-855 HLKFSYDP
+855 HMGFSVDYQLKELYA
-863 YKRDLFYS
+863 S
-871 HFGMI
+871 HFTNI

-885 DLLHSRNG
+885 ELLHSRRG
-893 KISNGGID
+893 KLNDSNL
-901 DDYINIV
+901 DDYINII
-908 KSTYKQGYSFLD
+908 KSIDKQGYSFLD
-920 SNDKHALL
+920 ANDKHTLL
-928 AVISKLGDTDKA
+928 AVISKMSDTDKA
-940 LFKKHGFNIDTISK
+940 LLKKHGFNIDTISK

-1014 VEDILKVLP
+1014 VEDILNDLP
-1023 TQDKVEIL
+1023 TQDRVEIL

-1047 RPFKDLSGYSP
+1047 RPFEDLSGYSP

-1218 RAGDLDVYKIL
+1218 RSGDLDVYKIL

-1235 NVSSTFHYRVTGTS
+1235 NVSSTFHYRITGTS

-1294 KVVKNGVEYNVRVLN
+1294 KVVKDGVEYNVRVLN

-1323 FVPGTTKENATFGV
+1323 FVSGTTKENATFGV

-1359 AHPIFSYMLL
+1359 GHPIFSYMLL

-1390 TVIACS
+1390 TVIASS

-1456 LKSKKYITQIKEDVK
+1456 LKSKKHISQIKEDVK

>member
-1 MEGDEFSLENG
+1 MAGDEFSLENG

-43 ANNDGKLDEKEVE
+43 ANNDGKLDDKEVE

-71 SVFESGEAEDFL
+71 SVFENGEAEEFL

-191 AKLREEELGAVL
+191 AKLCEEKLGASFL
-203 LDKAKNFELTEKDY
+203 YRAKNFELTEKDY

-225 KELYET
+225 KELYKT
-231 TGDEIYNSQ
+231 TGDEQYNAQ
-240 AQEFENK
+240 AQEFERR
-247 ANAVKGKTVTKQIQT
+247 ANSVQGKTVTRQIRT
-262 RVQTGFKNDKIADK
+262 RVQTGFKNDKVADK

-290 VTEIIYPLM
+290 VTETIYPPM
-299 DFDKTF
+299 TF
-305 LEERGIKYNEDAV
+305 EDVFKEERGVTYNEDAV

-335 NTLEEVKSQIAK
+335 NTLEEVKSQIAQT
-347 ATAYSDSARV
+347 TAYSDSARV

-408 RIGVDSTVSST
+408 RIGVDATVSST

-444 GDKSFEQYQK
+444 GDKTFEQHQK

-538 GGMTQEDKSEIIKEL
+538 GGMTEEDKSEIIKEL

-561 TGMGI
+561 TGMGV

-635 TYLIDDFKAT
+635 TYLMDDFKAT
-645 SAARANKKTLSEPTN
+645 SAARTNKKTLSEPTN

-665 SNVQEIREQELS
+665 SNVQEIKEQELS
-677 SVKESSSKKINSDEP
+677 SIKESSSKKINSDAT
-692 QGAVKVQEKETPAKT
+692 QGALKVQEKETPAKT

-719 KSQGYNEWNIKHL
+719 KSQGYEEWNIKHL

-739 FDIVLDLVKNPII
+739 LNIVLDLVKNPKF
-752 RNLKLGVESLGKINK
+752 NKLKLMSVTLEKINK
-767 DNVGFI
+767 ENVEFI
-773 NHIIETK
+773 NKLIETK
-780 YYKKLGC
+780 YYKKLGKHT
-787 NLDFVSQ
+787 DYVTS
-794 TLLSVTNKNTL
+794 TILSVTNKNTISL
-805 PFVNK
+805 INK
-810 LIDDGV
+810 MVDDGTLT
-816 INAETSSGIWKVLCC
+816 A
-831 VEDNNTSMKYLN
+831 DNNTDIWKIVGTATNNNASMKYIS
-843 EFYDTEKSCFLS
+843 EFYDTEKDFFLS
-855 HLKFSYDP
+855 HMGFSVDYQLKELYA
-863 YKRDLFYS
+863 S
-871 HFGMI
+871 HFTNI

-885 DLLHSRNG
+885 ELLHSRRG
-893 KISNGGID
+893 KLNDSNL
-901 DDYINIV
+901 DDYINII
-908 KSTYKQGYSFLD
+908 KSIDKQGYSFLD
-920 SNDKHALL
+920 ANDKHTLL
-928 AVISKLGDTDKA
+928 SVIAKMSDTDKA
-940 LFKKHGFNIDTISK
+940 LLKKYGFNIDTIFK

-1014 VEDILKVLP
+1014 VEDILNDLP
-1023 TQDKVEIL
+1023 TQDRVEIL

-1047 RPFKDLSGYSP
+1047 RPFEDLSGYSP

-1107 QQHGTHAYSVDIHM
+1107 QQHRTHAYSVDIHM

-1171 YMSSILDKFNLPTE
+1171 YMSSILDKFSLPTE

-1218 RAGDLDVYKIL
+1218 RSGDLDVYKIL

-1235 NVSSTFHYRVTGTS
+1235 NVSSTFHYRITGTS

-1294 KVVKNGVEYNVRVLN
+1294 KVVKDGVEYNVRVLN

-1323 FVPGTTKENATFGV
+1323 FVSGTTKENATFGV

-1359 AHPIFSYMLL
+1359 GHPIFSYMLL

-1390 TVIACS
+1390 TVIASS

-1436 SENAGVKLSRDEY
+1436 SENAGVKFSRDEY

-1541 EEGLPIILNPAKT
+1541 DEGLPIILNPAKT

>member
-1 MEGDEFSLENG
+1 MAGDEFSLENG

-21 GEILKSKLSQNDKYQ
+21 GEVLKSKLSQNDKYQ

-56 SFFEKMKSFASKGKS
+56 SFFEKMKSYASKGKS
-71 SVFESGEAEDFL
+71 SVFENGEAEDFL

-146 TELSQDVQDAI
+146 TELFQDVQDAI

-203 LDKAKNFELTEKDY
+203 LDNAKNFKLTEKDY
-217 WSEKANLA
+217 WNEKANLA

-240 AQEFENK
+240 AQECERR
-247 ANAVKGKTVTKQIQT
+247 ANSVQGKTVTKQIQT
-262 RVQTGFKNDKIADK
+262 RVQTGFKNDKVADK

-290 VTEIIYPLM
+290 VTETIYPLM

-305 LEERGIKYNEDAV
+305 LEERGVKYNEDAV

-357 KAPNEPNYEL
+357 KIPNEPNYEL

-408 RIGVDSTVSST
+408 RIGVDATVSST

-444 GDKSFEQYQK
+444 GDKTFEQHQK

-645 SAARANKKTLSEPTN
+645 SAARTNKKTLSEPTN

-665 SNVQEIREQELS
+665 SNVQEIKEQELS
-677 SVKESSSKKINSDEP
+677 SIKKSSSKKINSDEP

-719 KSQGYNEWNIKHL
+719 KSQGYEEWNIKHL

-739 FDIVLDLVKNPII
+739 FDIVLDLVKNPKF
-752 RNLKLGVESLGKINK
+752 NKLKLKSITLEKINK
-767 DNVGFI
+767 ENVEFI
-773 NHIIETK
+773 NKLIETK
-780 YYKKLGC
+780 YYKKLGKHT
-787 NLDFVSQ
+787 DYVTS
-794 TLLSVTNKNTL
+794 TILSVTNKNTL
-805 PFVNK
+805 SLINK
-810 LIDDGV
+810 MVDDGTLT
-816 INAETSSGIWKVLCC
+816 A
-831 VEDNNTSMKYLN
+831 DNNTDIWKIVGTATNNNASMKYIR
-843 EFYDTEKSCFLS
+843 EFYDTEKDFFLS
-855 HLKFSYDP
+855 HMGFSVDYQLKELYA
-863 YKRDLFYS
+863 S
-871 HFGMI
+871 HFTNI

-885 DLLHSRNG
+885 ELLHSRRG
-893 KISNGGID
+893 KLNDSNL
-901 DDYINIV
+901 DDYINII
-908 KSTYKQGYSFLD
+908 KSIDKQGYSFLD
-920 SNDKHALL
+920 ANDKHTLL
-928 AVISKLGDTDKA
+928 AVISKMSDTDKA
-940 LFKKHGFNIDTISK
+940 LLKKHGFNIDTISK

-1014 VEDILKVLP
+1014 VEDILNDLP
-1023 TQDKVEIL
+1023 TQDRVEIL

-1047 RPFKDLSGYSP
+1047 RPFEDLSGYSP

-1107 QQHGTHAYSVDIHM
+1107 QQHRTHAYSVDIHM
-1121 LKVLQDAMNNPAY
+1121 LKVLQDAMNSPAY

-1209 AQDVAAKCR
+1209 AQDVAVKCR
-1218 RAGDLDVYKIL
+1218 RSGDLEVYKIL

-1294 KVVKNGVEYNVRVLN
+1294 KVVKDGVEYNVRVLN

-1359 AHPIFSYMLL
+1359 GHPIFSYMLL

-1390 TVIACS
+1390 TVIASS

-1424 RAKISNLIREHL
+1424 RAKISNLIRKHL

-1541 EEGLPIILNPAKT
+1541 EAGLPIILNPAKT
-1554 KAWSVGDDVKPIVS
+1554 KGWSVGDDVKPIVS

-1575 MSFSKVKSKLTSFF
+1575 ISFSSVKSKLTSFF

-1609 KQVGSGRVVRRFDDD
+1609 KQVGSGRVARRFDDD

>member
-1 MEGDEFSLENG
+1 MAGDEFSLENG

-43 ANNDGKLDEKEVE
+43 ANNDGKLDDKEVE
-56 SFFEKMKSFASKGKS
+56 SFFEKMKSYASKGKS
-71 SVFESGEAEDFL
+71 SVFENGEAEEFL

-203 LDKAKNFELTEKDY
+203 LDKAKNFDLTEKDY

-240 AQEFENK
+240 AQEFENR

-262 RVQTGFKNDKIADK
+262 RVQTGFKNDKVADK

-290 VTEIIYPLM
+290 VTETIYPPM
-299 DFDKTF
+299 TF
-305 LEERGIKYNEDAV
+305 EDVFKEERGVAYNEDAV

-408 RIGVDSTVSST
+408 RIGVDATVSST

-444 GDKSFEQYQK
+444 GDKTFEQHQK

-561 TGMGI
+561 TGMGV
-566 GKVSSAMYG
+566 GKLSSAMYG

-635 TYLIDDFKAT
+635 TYLMDDFKAT
-645 SAARANKKTLSEPTN
+645 SAARTNKKTLSEPTN
-660 KKTQD
+660 KKNQD
-665 SNVQEIREQELS
+665 LDVQEIKEQELS
-677 SVKESSSKKINSDEP
+677 SIKESSSKKITSDEP
-692 QGAVKVQEKETPAKT
+692 QGTVKVQEKETPAKT

-719 KSQGYNEWNIKHL
+719 KSQGYEEWNIKHL

-739 FDIVLDLVKNPII
+739 LNIVLDLVKNPKF
-752 RNLKLGVESLGKINK
+752 NKLKLMSVTLEKINK
-767 DNVGFI
+767 ENVEFI
-773 NHIIETK
+773 NKLIETK
-780 YYKKLGC
+780 YYKKLGKHT
-787 NLDFVSQ
+787 DYVTS
-794 TLLSVTNKNTL
+794 TILSVTNKNTISL
-805 PFVNK
+805 INK
-810 LIDDGV
+810 MVDDGTLT
-816 INAETSSGIWKVLCC
+816 A
-831 VEDNNTSMKYLN
+831 DNNTDIWKIVGTATDNNASMKYIS
-843 EFYDTEKSCFLS
+843 EFYDTEKDFFLS
-855 HLKFSYDP
+855 HMGFSVDYQLKELYA
-863 YKRDLFYS
+863 S
-871 HFGMI
+871 HFTHI

-885 DLLHSRNG
+885 ELLHSRRG
-893 KISNGGID
+893 KLNDSNL

-908 KSTYKQGYSFLD
+908 KSTDKQGYSFLD
-920 SNDKHALL
+920 ANDKHTLL
-928 AVISKLGDTDKA
+928 SVIAKMSDTDKA
-940 LFKKHGFNIDTISK
+940 LLKKHGFNIDTIFK

-1014 VEDILKVLP
+1014 VEDILNDLP
-1023 TQDKVEIL
+1023 TQDKAEIL

-1047 RPFKDLSGYSP
+1047 RPFEDLSGYSP

-1080 DIPDKEVKEILDGL
+1080 NIPDKEVKEILDGL

-1218 RAGDLDVYKIL
+1218 RSGDLDVYKIL

-1235 NVSSTFHYRVTGTS
+1235 NVSSTFHYRITGTS

-1294 KVVKNGVEYNVRVLN
+1294 KVVKDGVEYNVRVLN

-1323 FVPGTTKENATFGV
+1323 FVSGTTKENATFGV

-1359 AHPIFSYMLL
+1359 GHPIFSYMLL

-1390 TVIACS
+1390 TVIASS

-1456 LKSKKYITQIKEDVK
+1456 LKTKKHISQIKEDVK

-1541 EEGLPIILNPAKT
+1541 DEGLPIILNPAKT

>member
-1 MEGDEFSLENG
+1 MAGDEFSLENG

-43 ANNDGKLDEKEVE
+43 ANNDGKLDDKEVE
-56 SFFEKMKSFASKGKS
+56 SFFEKMKSYASKGKS
-71 SVFESGEAEDFL
+71 SVFENGEAEEFL

-240 AQEFENK
+240 AQEFENR

-262 RVQTGFKNDKIADK
+262 RVQTGFKNDKVADK

-290 VTEIIYPLM
+290 VPETIYPPM
-299 DFDKTF
+299 TF
-305 LEERGIKYNEDAV
+305 EDVFKEERGVAYNEDAV

-335 NTLEEVKSQIAK
+335 NTLEEVKSQIAQ

-408 RIGVDSTVSST
+408 RIGVDATVSST

-444 GDKSFEQYQK
+444 GDKTFEQHQK

-477 QSQQEGIQNVKTAV
+477 QSQQEGVQGVKTATNV
-491 SGVGMVVM
+491 AGMVLM
-499 LAGQFVP
+499 IAGQFVP

-512 GMIWGGL
+512 GMIWGGV
-519 ATATLGSSA
+519 ATAALGSSTISA
-528 VSLSEATSKK
+528 TEASTKQ
-538 GGMTQEDKSEIIKEL
+538 GGMTEEDKSEIIKEL
-553 STSVALTA
+553 STSIALTA

-645 SAARANKKTLSEPTN
+645 SAARTNKKTLSEPTN

-665 SNVQEIREQELS
+665 SNVQEIKEQELS
-677 SVKESSSKKINSDEP
+677 NVNESSSKKINSDEP
-692 QGAVKVQEKETPAKT
+692 QGALKVQEKETPAKT

-719 KSQGYNEWNIKHL
+719 KSQGYEEWNIRHL

-739 FDIVLDLVKNPII
+739 FDIVLDLVKNPKF
-752 RNLKLGVESLGKINK
+752 NKLKLKSITLEKINK
-767 DNVGFI
+767 ENVEFI
-773 NHIIETK
+773 NKLIETK
-780 YYKKLGC
+780 YYKKLGKHT
-787 NLDFVSQ
+787 DYVTS
-794 TLLSVTNKNTL
+794 TILSVTNKNTL
-805 PFVNK
+805 SLINK
-810 LIDDGV
+810 MVDDGTLT
-816 INAETSSGIWKVLCC
+816 A
-831 VEDNNTSMKYLN
+831 DNNTDIWKIVGTATNNNASMKYIR
-843 EFYDTEKSCFLS
+843 EFYDTEKDFFLS
-855 HLKFSYDP
+855 HMGFSVDYQLKELYA
-863 YKRDLFYS
+863 S
-871 HFGMI
+871 HFTNI

-885 DLLHSRNG
+885 ELLHSRRG
-893 KISNGGID
+893 KLNDSNL
-901 DDYINIV
+901 DDYINII
-908 KSTYKQGYSFLD
+908 KSIDKQGYSFLD
-920 SNDKHALL
+920 ANDKHTLL
-928 AVISKLGDTDKA
+928 AVISKMSDTDKA
-940 LFKKHGFNIDTISK
+940 LLKKHGFNIDTISK

-1014 VEDILKVLP
+1014 VEDILKDLP
-1023 TQDKVEIL
+1023 TQDRVEIL

-1047 RPFKDLSGYSP
+1047 RPFEDLSGYSP

-1080 DIPDKEVKEILDGL
+1080 NIPDKEVKEILDGL

-1107 QQHGTHAYSVDIHM
+1107 QQHRTHAYSVDIHM

-1218 RAGDLDVYKIL
+1218 RSGDLEVYKIL

-1235 NVSSTFHYRVTGTS
+1235 NVSSTFHYRITGTS

-1294 KVVKNGVEYNVRVLN
+1294 KVVKDGVEYNVRVLN

-1323 FVPGTTKENATFGV
+1323 FVSGTTKENATFGV

-1359 AHPIFSYMLL
+1359 GHPIFSYMLL

-1390 TVIACS
+1390 TVIASS

-1456 LKSKKYITQIKEDVK
+1456 LKTKKHISQIKEDVK

-1541 EEGLPIILNPAKT
+1541 DEGLPIILNPAKT

-1575 MSFSKVKSKLTSFF
+1575 KSFSKVKSKLTSFF

>member
-1 MEGDEFSLENG
+1 MAGDEFSLENG

-43 ANNDGKLDEKEVE
+43 ANNDGKLDDKEVE

-71 SVFESGEAEDFL
+71 SVFENGEAEEFL

-191 AKLREEELGAVL
+191 AKLCEEKLGASFL
-203 LDKAKNFELTEKDY
+203 YRAKNFELTEKDY

-225 KELYET
+225 KELYKT
-231 TGDEIYNSQ
+231 TGDEQYNAQ
-240 AQEFENK
+240 AQEFERR
-247 ANAVKGKTVTKQIQT
+247 ANSVQGKTVTRQIRT
-262 RVQTGFKNDKIADK
+262 RVQTGFKNDKVADK

-290 VTEIIYPLM
+290 VTETIYPPM
-299 DFDKTF
+299 TF
-305 LEERGIKYNEDAV
+305 EDVFKEERGVAYNEDAV

-408 RIGVDSTVSST
+408 RIGVDATVSST

-444 GDKSFEQYQK
+444 GDKTFEQHQK

-462 AYGDKNSSDIANAFI
+462 AYGDKNSTDIANAFI
-477 QSQQEGIQNVKTAV
+477 QSQQEGVQGVKTATNV
-491 SGVGMVVM
+491 AGMVLM
-499 LAGQFVP
+499 IAGQFVP

-512 GMIWGGL
+512 GMIWGGV
-519 ATATLGSSA
+519 ATAALGSSA
-528 VSLSEATSKK
+528 ISATEASTKQ
-538 GGMTQEDKSEIIKEL
+538 GGMTEEDKSEIIKEL
-553 STSVALTA
+553 STSIALTA
-561 TGMGI
+561 TGMGV

-581 CPMLAS
+581 CPMLAA
-587 KILEIGADATLS
+587 KVLEVGADATLS

-665 SNVQEIREQELS
+665 SNVQEIKEQELS
-677 SVKESSSKKINSDEP
+677 SIKESSSKKINSDEP
-692 QGAVKVQEKETPAKT
+692 QGALKVQEKETPAKT

-719 KSQGYNEWNIKHL
+719 KSQGYEEWNIKHL

-739 FDIVLDLVKNPII
+739 LNIVLDLVKNPKF
-752 RNLKLGVESLGKINK
+752 NKLKLMSVTLEKINK
-767 DNVGFI
+767 ENVEFI
-773 NHIIETK
+773 NKLIETK
-780 YYKKLGC
+780 YYKKLGKHT
-787 NLDFVSQ
+787 DYVTS
-794 TLLSVTNKNTL
+794 TILSVTNKNTISL
-805 PFVNK
+805 INK
-810 LIDDGV
+810 MVDDGTLT
-816 INAETSSGIWKVLCC
+816 A
-831 VEDNNTSMKYLN
+831 DNNTDIWKIVGTATNNNASMKYIS
-843 EFYDTEKSCFLS
+843 EFYDTEKDFFLFHMGFS
-855 HLKFSYDP
+855 VDYQLKELYA
-863 YKRDLFYS
+863 S
-871 HFGMI
+871 HFTNI

-885 DLLHSRNG
+885 ELLHSRRG
-893 KISNGGID
+893 KLNDSNL
-901 DDYINIV
+901 DDYINII
-908 KSTYKQGYSFLD
+908 KSIDKQGYSFLD
-920 SNDKHALL
+920 ANDKHTLL
-928 AVISKLGDTDKA
+928 AVISKMSDTDKA
-940 LFKKHGFNIDTISK
+940 LLKKHGFNIDTISK

-1014 VEDILKVLP
+1014 VEDILNDLP
-1023 TQDKVEIL
+1023 TQDRVEIL

-1047 RPFKDLSGYSP
+1047 RPFEDLSGYSP

-1107 QQHGTHAYSVDIHM
+1107 QQHRTHAYSVDIHM

-1209 AQDVAAKCR
+1209 AQDVAVKCR
-1218 RAGDLDVYKIL
+1218 RSGDLEVYKIL

-1235 NVSSTFHYRVTGTS
+1235 NVSSTFHYRITGTS

-1294 KVVKNGVEYNVRVLN
+1294 KVVKDGVEYNVRVLN

-1323 FVPGTTKENATFGV
+1323 FVSGTTKENATFGV

-1359 AHPIFSYMLL
+1359 GHPIFSYMLL

-1390 TVIACS
+1390 TVIASS

-1456 LKSKKYITQIKEDVK
+1456 LKSKKHISQIKEDVK

-1541 EEGLPIILNPAKT
+1541 EAGLPIILNPAKT

-1624 DIAYLVEYVQK
+1624 DITYLVEYVQK

>member
-1 MEGDEFSLENG
+1 MAGDEFSLENG

-21 GEILKSKLSQNDKYQ
+21 GEVLKSKLSQNDKYQ

-56 SFFEKMKSFASKGKS
+56 SFFEKMKSYASKGKS
-71 SVFESGEAEDFL
+71 SVFESGEAEEFL

-109 DISDVGFDPV
+109 DISDAGFDPV

-133 NIYSSEEIKNIAT
+133 TTYSSEEIKNIAT

-217 WSEKANLA
+217 WAEKANLS
-225 KELYET
+225 KELYKT
-231 TGDEIYNSQ
+231 TGDEQYNTQ
-240 AQEFENK
+240 AQEFERR
-247 ANAVKGKTVTKQIQT
+247 ANSVQGKTVTRQIQT
-262 RVQTGFKNDKIADK
+262 RVQTGFKNDKVADN

-290 VTEIIYPLM
+290 VTETIYPLM

-305 LEERGIKYNEDAV
+305 WEERGVKYNEDAV

-347 ATAYSDSARV
+347 VTAYSDSARV

-408 RIGVDSTVSST
+408 RIGVDATVSST

-444 GDKSFEQYQK
+444 GDKTFEQHQK

-462 AYGDKNSSDIANAFI
+462 AYGDKNSTDIANAFI

-561 TGMGI
+561 TGMGV

-635 TYLIDDFKAT
+635 TYLMDDFKAT
-645 SAARANKKTLSEPTN
+645 SAARTNKKTLSEPTN

-665 SNVQEIREQELS
+665 SNVQEIKEQELS

-719 KSQGYNEWNIKHL
+719 KSQGYEEWNIKHL

-752 RNLKLGVESLGKINK
+752 RKLKLGVESLGKINK

-773 NHIIETK
+773 NHILETK

-794 TLLSVTNKNTL
+794 TILSVTNKNTISFL
-805 PFVNK
+805 NK
-810 LIDDGV
+810 MVDDGTL
-816 INAETSSGIWKVLCC
+816 NAENNSDIWKIVGTAT
-831 VEDNNTSMKYLN
+831 NNKVSMKYISD
-843 EFYDTEKSCFLS
+843 FYDTEKDFFLS
-855 HLKFSYDP
+855 HMGFSVDYQLKELYA
-863 YKRDLFYS
+863 S
-871 HFGMI
+871 HFTHI

-885 DLLHSRNG
+885 ELLHSRRG
-893 KISNGGID
+893 KLNDSNL
-901 DDYINIV
+901 DDYINII
-908 KSTYKQGYSFLD
+908 KLTDKQGYSSLD

-928 AVISKLGDTDKA
+928 AVISKLGETDKA

-1014 VEDILKVLP
+1014 VEDILKDLP
-1023 TQDKVEIL
+1023 TQDRVEIL

-1047 RPFKDLSGYSP
+1047 RPFEDLSGYSP
-1058 EFKNAAKKVQS
+1058 EFKNAAKKVQT

-1094 IKGLPEFTSIVGK
+1094 IKGLPEFASIVGK

-1157 AGVVDSNHFRTSAN
+1157 TGVVDPNHFRTSAN

-1218 RAGDLDVYKIL
+1218 RSGDLEVYKIL

-1235 NVSSTFHYRVTGTS
+1235 NVSSTFHYRITGTS

-1309 LADLPEGMPLEKYG
+1309 LADLPDGMPLEKYG
-1323 FVPGTTKENATFGV
+1323 FAPGTTKENATFGV
-1337 HFSDSLKESY
+1337 HFSASPKESY
-1347 DVIMSDSRRLAQ
+1347 DVITSDARRLTQ
-1359 AHPIFSYMLL
+1359 QHPIFSFMYL
-1369 KWGHAGRISQE
+1369 KFGHAGRSFND
-1380 GLIFNVDNSN
+1380 GLIFDIDNSN
-1390 TVIACS
+1390 LVVAAPR
-1396 VNSVSGF
+1396 NSVTGF
-1403 KKNLRE
+1403 KKNLLEDSSSLFDE
-1409 HSSPFFNDGSMVANE
+1409 HYDTRVGVSYSIL
-1424 RAKISNLIREHL
+1424 KHL
-1436 SENAGVKLSRDEY
+1436 KENAGVSLTRDEY
-1449 AELFDKY
+1449 AVLFDKY
-1456 LKSKKYITQIKEDVK
+1456 LKTKKHFSQLNKNIR
-1471 IGDKVIKANDL
+1471 IGDKVIKAEDL
-1482 KTAIEKAQET
+1482 KAAINDAQQS
-1492 LFTYNKSNEVDGSF
+1492 LFVNNKSNEIDGTYG
-1506 DGNNEMTTVDP
+1506 DNNELTTIDP
-1517 VPVGL
+1517 VPTGI
-1522 YSTKFRI
+1522 YSAKLRI
-1529 EDCSPELLKMAE
+1529 EDCSAELLKFAE
-1541 EEGLPIILNPAKT
+1541 EKGLPIILNPAK
-1554 KAWSVGDDVKPIVS
+1554 KEWVAGEAAKPI
-1568 DNPSGSA
+1568 NTGS
-1575 MSFSKVKSKLTSFF
+1575 
-1589 NKSSKI
+1589 SSKI
-1595 SKEDAESFLKQFTL
+1595 LPSFLTSSKVSEQDAIDFLKQFTI
-1609 KQVGSGRVVRRFDDD
+1609 KEVGTDHVVQRFPLDYKNL
-1624 DIAYLVEYVQK
+1624 IESVQK
-1635 YPKEVYSLA
+1635 YPNEVYSLA
-1644 NELTL
+1644 NEMVIVRNGNQT
-1649 NEHGDSVPRFSFFSI
+1649 PRFDGYDI
-1664 SILAPVMN
+1664 ELLAPNM
-1672 KHPKKVST
+1672 KKYPKRMEK
-1680 LLGMTKENENGLV
+1680 LLRMTKVDENGAV
-1693 VPKYSAKEIENII
+1693 VPKYSRSDINFIIKNPKLYKEALEG
-1706 LSKTYNKVI
+1706 KR
-1715 K
+1715 